1 MAPILNT
8 VDASKLLGTSR
19 TYPLGA
25 TPTFST
31 HLALDKYQMQQLA
44 KNQRKQA
51 RNFALKKAGN
61 AYLGGVIGT
70 ASTMLG
76 SSLGSKLF
84 GDSKMGDFAGY
95 ALGDAASKIL
105 GSTLKVPSGGNLV
118 DAAISGITSSVF
130 NQNTAGGRAASSI
143 VNGIVPKVTENITKG
158 VKLTSGFNFGSIA
171 GIGLGAAQA
180 AMKPKTEYSGEKGG
194 ITSTLDMLDSAGT
207 AAVSAI
213 PGVGQIIGLAK
224 MGLDTGFKALN
235 NAGYGTSGM
244 CVCRGTKVFKANG
257 ELINIEDLKQEDGII
272 GWDENSKQIVP
283 QKIQNF
289 IEPKEKECLE
299 IILKNG
305 YSIKCSID
313 HPVLSDD
320 RPKAKNKKINKK
332 RIAIR
337 SWKFRRAD
345 ELKVGDFVGLANNI
359 DYWGER
365 DIPNAYVVG
374 LLIGDGSY
382 GKWQSCRLIS
392 ADPDTWKYL
401 EDKKIGVLCHCDD
414 KRPEKYSK
422 EIRTYR
428 IIGGMDLLHQLG
440 IAYQTGKNKTLP
452 KNIGEFSKQS
462 VCDLLAGLFD
472 TDGSIYVNE
481 KKNGY
486 SIVLYQSNMN
496 LLEEVRIQLHK
507 LGIFSTIGTRKAA
520 KYKIKNRFINSKESY
535 RLTIRDISSIIKFY
549 NLIHLNIS
557 YKRTDLEMI
566 YNMLKNK
573 NSQEHNDISGAKQC
587 KIIAIKK
594 IGKQIVYNLQ
604 AEYNHTYLA
613 NCIITHNTTTDALLG
628 SNIVGEALLPLS
640 MINGKFGKTT
650 TTLNPRT
657 FQENQDLA
665 KVESSYSNTVKQGID
680 AWNKQGKKYGL
691 LSHGAYRKANRLVN
705 MYGIANEALLDM
717 VNENKIDE
725 ARIQANGLGNI
736 QYNQDLQGG
745 LNPRTLVAKEGAKL
759 EPQEL
764 EIESVV
770 PEMEIKSI
778 TPEIEIESVV
788 PKFQEGAKLEPQELE
803 VVVVYPSEDDMK
815 RIIEKRWPAIKNTSE
830 YHIYR
835 DPEYTSEKTGKGS
848 IEYIRQPEI
857 KYENGFILKNPN
869 ETPTI
874 VFNPDTNTIDDIQL
888 DAIHHFRY
896 ADPKYQQV
904 LKPFEDYLLQNKKG
918 DVFWNSELGD
928 IFRNAKQKDSS
939 FSDFI
944 DKNINEEY
952 IAQGIDGV
960 IRDLLAP
967 DKLRKKSENDS
978 DKFKYQPKEDA
989 DKQWLFDD
997 TSRQLFQNIKDYLE
1011 TGELKPQ
1018 QFKNGGELNIIPE
1031 GALHKNL
1038 HHMENDENITKK
1050 GIPVVSEDEN
1060 GKIVQNAEVERS
1072 EIVLRLSLTQKLEKM
1087 LKKYNSD
1094 ISQKEKDDVATKA
1107 GQILV
1112 DELLNKTIDNTNELL

>member
-1 MAPILNT
+1 MGTTDINSYNPKTGQFGGLFSPYAVSTPIAYSGTYTPKFTITPNNLVVGKQTPTPNIGSPT
-8 VDASKLLGTSR
+8 FNQNFQKQLQKTTKKYYNKLLW
-19 TYPLGA
+19 
-25 TPTFST
+25 
-31 HLALDKYQMQQLA
+31 
-44 KNQRKQA
+44 KN
-51 RNFALKKAGN
+51 AGN
-61 AYLGGVIGT
+61 AYLGGAMNA

-84 GDSKMGDFAGY
+84 GDSKMGDFAGQ
-95 ALGDAASKIL
+95 ALGTAASKIL
-105 GSTLKVPSGGNLV
+105 GSTLKVPSGGSLADV
-118 DAAISGITSSVF
+118 AISGVTSSVF

-143 VNGIVPKVTENITKG
+143 VNGIVPKVAENITKG
-158 VKLTSGFNFGSIA
+158 VKLTSGFNFGNIA

-180 AMKPKTEYSGEKGG
+180 AMKPKSEYSGEKGG

-213 PGVGQIIGLAK
+213 PGVGQVIGLAK

-244 CVCRGTKVFKANG
+244 
-257 ELINIEDLKQEDGII
+257 
-272 GWDENSKQIVP
+272 
-283 QKIQNF
+283 
-289 IEPKEKECLE
+289 
-299 IILKNG
+299 
-305 YSIKCSID
+305 
-313 HPVLSDD
+313 
-320 RPKAKNKKINKK
+320 
-332 RIAIR
+332 
-337 SWKFRRAD
+337 
-345 ELKVGDFVGLANNI
+345 
-359 DYWGER
+359 
-365 DIPNAYVVG
+365 
-374 LLIGDGSY
+374 
-382 GKWQSCRLIS
+382 
-392 ADPDTWKYL
+392 
-401 EDKKIGVLCHCDD
+401 
-414 KRPEKYSK
+414 
-422 EIRTYR
+422 
-428 IIGGMDLLHQLG
+428 
-440 IAYQTGKNKTLP
+440 
-452 KNIGEFSKQS
+452 
-462 VCDLLAGLFD
+462 
-472 TDGSIYVNE
+472 
-481 KKNGY
+481 
-486 SIVLYQSNMN
+486 
-496 LLEEVRIQLHK
+496 
-507 LGIFSTIGTRKAA
+507 TI
-520 KYKIKNRFINSKESY
+520 
-535 RLTIRDISSIIKFY
+535 
-549 NLIHLNIS
+549 
-557 YKRTDLEMI
+557 
-566 YNMLKNK
+566 
-573 NSQEHNDISGAKQC
+573 
-587 KIIAIKK
+587 
-594 IGKQIVYNLQ
+594 
-604 AEYNHTYLA
+604 
-613 NCIITHNTTTDALLG
+613 TDALLG

-759 EPQEL
+759 KPQEL
-764 EIESVV
+764 EIETVV

-778 TPEIEIESVV
+778 APEIEIESIV

-803 VVVVYPSEDDMK
+803 VVVIYPSEDDMK
-815 RIIEKRWPAIKNTSE
+815 KIIEKRWPAIKNTSE

-835 DPEYTSEKTGKGS
+835 DPEYTREKTGVGS

-928 IFRNAKQKDSS
+928 KFRDAKQKDSS

-944 DKNINEEY
+944 NKNINEDY

-967 DKLRKKSENDS
+967 DKLRRKSEYDS

-1038 HHMENDENITKK
+1038 HHMANDENITKK

>member
-8 VDASKLLGTSR
+8 VDASKLFGTSR
-19 TYPLGA
+19 TYQLGA
-25 TPTFST
+25 TPSFST

-51 RNFALKKAGN
+51 MKFTIKKAGN

-70 ASTMLG
+70 ASTMFG
-76 SSLGSKLF
+76 SSLGNKLF
-84 GDSKMGDFAGY
+84 GDSKIGNIAGQ
-95 ALGDAASKIL
+95 ALGAAASKIL
-105 GSTLKVPSGGNLV
+105 GNTLKAPSGGGLADV
-118 DAAISGITSSVF
+118 AVSGVTSSVF
-130 NQNTAGGRAASSI
+130 NQNTSGGRAAASI
-143 VNGIVPKVTENITKG
+143 VNGVGSQVAQNITNGAKAF
-158 VKLTSGFNFGSIA
+158 SGFNAGSVA

-180 AMKPKTEYSGEKGG
+180 AMKPKSEYSGEKGR
-194 ITSTLDMLDSAGT
+194 ITSTLDMLDSVGT
-207 AAVSAI
+207 AALSAI
-213 PGVGQIIGLAK
+213 PGVGQVLGLAK

-244 CVCRGTKVFKANG
+244 
-257 ELINIEDLKQEDGII
+257 
-272 GWDENSKQIVP
+272 
-283 QKIQNF
+283 
-289 IEPKEKECLE
+289 
-299 IILKNG
+299 
-305 YSIKCSID
+305 
-313 HPVLSDD
+313 
-320 RPKAKNKKINKK
+320 
-332 RIAIR
+332 
-337 SWKFRRAD
+337 
-345 ELKVGDFVGLANNI
+345 
-359 DYWGER
+359 
-365 DIPNAYVVG
+365 
-374 LLIGDGSY
+374 
-382 GKWQSCRLIS
+382 
-392 ADPDTWKYL
+392 
-401 EDKKIGVLCHCDD
+401 
-414 KRPEKYSK
+414 
-422 EIRTYR
+422 
-428 IIGGMDLLHQLG
+428 
-440 IAYQTGKNKTLP
+440 
-452 KNIGEFSKQS
+452 
-462 VCDLLAGLFD
+462 
-472 TDGSIYVNE
+472 
-481 KKNGY
+481 
-486 SIVLYQSNMN
+486 
-496 LLEEVRIQLHK
+496 
-507 LGIFSTIGTRKAA
+507 
-520 KYKIKNRFINSKESY
+520 
-535 RLTIRDISSIIKFY
+535 
-549 NLIHLNIS
+549 
-557 YKRTDLEMI
+557 
-566 YNMLKNK
+566 
-573 NSQEHNDISGAKQC
+573 
-587 KIIAIKK
+587 
-594 IGKQIVYNLQ
+594 
-604 AEYNHTYLA
+604 
-613 NCIITHNTTTDALLG
+613 TTTDALLG

-680 AWNKQGKKYGL
+680 AWKKQGKKYGL

-778 TPEIEIESVV
+778 APEIEIESVV
-788 PKFQEGAKLEPQELE
+788 PKFQEGAKLQPHESEII
-803 VVVVYPSEDDMK
+803 VIYPSEDEMK
-815 RIIEKRWPAIKNTSE
+815 GIIEKRWPAIKNTSE

-835 DPEYTSEKTGKGS
+835 DPEYTSEKTGVGS

-857 KYENGFILKNPN
+857 KYKNGFILKNPN
-869 ETPTI
+869 KTPTI

-888 DAIHHFRY
+888 DAIHHFRFT
-896 ADPKYQQV
+896 DPKYQQV
-904 LKPFEDYLLQNKKG
+904 LKPFEDYLLQNKKEE
-918 DVFWNSELGD
+918 VFWNSGLGN
-928 IFRNAKQKDSS
+928 IFRDAKQKDSS

-944 DKNINEEY
+944 DKNINEDY

-967 DKLRKKSENDS
+967 DKLRRKS
-978 DKFKYQPKEDA
+978 KYQSKENA

-1050 GIPVVSEDEN
+1050 GIPVVSKDEN
-1060 GKIVQNAEVERS
+1060 GKTVQNAEIERS
-1072 EIVLRLSLTQKLEKM
+1072 EIVLRLSLTQRLEKM
-1087 LKKYNSD
+1087 LKQYNSD
-1094 ISQKEKDDVATKA
+1094 ISQKEKDDIATKA

>member
-8 VDASKLLGTSR
+8 VDASKLFGTSR
-19 TYPLGA
+19 IYPLGA
-25 TPTFST
+25 TPAFST

-51 RNFALKKAGN
+51 MKFAIKKSGN

-70 ASTMLG
+70 ASTMFG
-76 SSLGSKLF
+76 SSLGNKLF
-84 GDSKMGDFAGY
+84 GDSKIGNIAGQ
-95 ALGDAASKIL
+95 ALGAAASKIL
-105 GSTLKVPSGGNLV
+105 GNTLKAPSGGGLA
-118 DAAISGITSSVF
+118 DAAISGVTSSIF
-130 NQNTAGGRAASSI
+130 NQNTSGGRAAASI
-143 VNGIVPKVTENITKG
+143 VNGVGSQVAQNITNGAKAF
-158 VKLTSGFNFGSIA
+158 SGFNAGNIA

-180 AMKPKTEYSGEKGG
+180 SMKPKSEYSGEKGR
-194 ITSTLDMLDSAGT
+194 ITSTLDILDSAGT

-213 PGVGQIIGLAK
+213 PGVGQILGLAK

-244 CVCRGTKVFKANG
+244 
-257 ELINIEDLKQEDGII
+257 
-272 GWDENSKQIVP
+272 
-283 QKIQNF
+283 
-289 IEPKEKECLE
+289 
-299 IILKNG
+299 
-305 YSIKCSID
+305 
-313 HPVLSDD
+313 
-320 RPKAKNKKINKK
+320 
-332 RIAIR
+332 
-337 SWKFRRAD
+337 
-345 ELKVGDFVGLANNI
+345 
-359 DYWGER
+359 
-365 DIPNAYVVG
+365 
-374 LLIGDGSY
+374 
-382 GKWQSCRLIS
+382 
-392 ADPDTWKYL
+392 
-401 EDKKIGVLCHCDD
+401 
-414 KRPEKYSK
+414 
-422 EIRTYR
+422 
-428 IIGGMDLLHQLG
+428 
-440 IAYQTGKNKTLP
+440 
-452 KNIGEFSKQS
+452 
-462 VCDLLAGLFD
+462 
-472 TDGSIYVNE
+472 
-481 KKNGY
+481 
-486 SIVLYQSNMN
+486 
-496 LLEEVRIQLHK
+496 
-507 LGIFSTIGTRKAA
+507 
-520 KYKIKNRFINSKESY
+520 
-535 RLTIRDISSIIKFY
+535 
-549 NLIHLNIS
+549 
-557 YKRTDLEMI
+557 
-566 YNMLKNK
+566 
-573 NSQEHNDISGAKQC
+573 
-587 KIIAIKK
+587 
-594 IGKQIVYNLQ
+594 
-604 AEYNHTYLA
+604 
-613 NCIITHNTTTDALLG
+613 TTTDALLG

-680 AWNKQGKKYGL
+680 AWKKQGKKYGS
-691 LSHGAYRKANRLVN
+691 LSHGAYKKANRLVN

-770 PEMEIKSI
+770 PEIEIKSI
-778 TPEIEIESVV
+778 APETEIEAVV
-788 PKFQEGAKLEPQELE
+788 PKFQKGAKLQPQESE
-803 VVVVYPSEDDMK
+803 IIVIYPSEDEMK
-815 RIIEKRWPAIKNTSE
+815 GIIEKRWPAIKNTSE

-869 ETPTI
+869 KTPTI

-888 DAIHHFRY
+888 DVIHHFRY

-918 DVFWNSELGD
+918 DIFWNSELGK
-928 IFRNAKQKDSS
+928 IFRDAKQKDSS

-944 DKNINEEY
+944 DKNINEDY

-967 DKLRKKSENDS
+967 DKLRRKS
-978 DKFKYQPKEDA
+978 KYQSKENA
-989 DKQWLFDD
+989 NKQWLFDD

-1011 TGELKPQ
+1011 TGELKLQ

-1060 GKIVQNAEVERS
+1060 GKTVQNAEIERS
-1072 EIVLRLSLTQKLEKM
+1072 EIVLRLSLTQRLEKM

>member
-51 RNFALKKAGN
+51 MKFSIKKAGN

-70 ASTMLG
+70 ASTMFG
-76 SSLGSKLF
+76 SSLGNKLF
-84 GDSKMGDFAGY
+84 GDSKIGDFAGQT
-95 ALGDAASKIL
+95 LGTAASKIL
-105 GSTLKVPSGGNLV
+105 GNTLKAPSGGGLADV
-118 DAAISGITSSVF
+118 AISGVTSSVF
-130 NQNTAGGRAASSI
+130 NQNTAGGRATSSI
-143 VNGIVPKVTENITKG
+143 VNGIVPKMVENITKR
-158 VKLTSGFNFGSIA
+158 VKLTSGFNVGNIA

-180 AMKPKTEYSGEKGG
+180 AMKPKSEYSGEKGR
-194 ITSTLDMLDSAGT
+194 ITSILDILDSAGT

-213 PGVGQIIGLAK
+213 PGVGQILGLAK

-244 CVCRGTKVFKANG
+244 
-257 ELINIEDLKQEDGII
+257 
-272 GWDENSKQIVP
+272 
-283 QKIQNF
+283 
-289 IEPKEKECLE
+289 
-299 IILKNG
+299 
-305 YSIKCSID
+305 
-313 HPVLSDD
+313 
-320 RPKAKNKKINKK
+320 
-332 RIAIR
+332 
-337 SWKFRRAD
+337 
-345 ELKVGDFVGLANNI
+345 
-359 DYWGER
+359 
-365 DIPNAYVVG
+365 
-374 LLIGDGSY
+374 
-382 GKWQSCRLIS
+382 
-392 ADPDTWKYL
+392 
-401 EDKKIGVLCHCDD
+401 
-414 KRPEKYSK
+414 
-422 EIRTYR
+422 
-428 IIGGMDLLHQLG
+428 
-440 IAYQTGKNKTLP
+440 
-452 KNIGEFSKQS
+452 
-462 VCDLLAGLFD
+462 
-472 TDGSIYVNE
+472 
-481 KKNGY
+481 
-486 SIVLYQSNMN
+486 
-496 LLEEVRIQLHK
+496 
-507 LGIFSTIGTRKAA
+507 
-520 KYKIKNRFINSKESY
+520 
-535 RLTIRDISSIIKFY
+535 
-549 NLIHLNIS
+549 
-557 YKRTDLEMI
+557 
-566 YNMLKNK
+566 
-573 NSQEHNDISGAKQC
+573 
-587 KIIAIKK
+587 
-594 IGKQIVYNLQ
+594 
-604 AEYNHTYLA
+604 
-613 NCIITHNTTTDALLG
+613 TTTDALLG

-665 KVESSYSNTVKQGID
+665 KVESSYSNTVRQGID

-745 LNPRTLVAKEGAKL
+745 LNSRTLVAKEGAKL

-770 PEMEIKSI
+770 PEIEIKSI
-778 TPEIEIESVV
+778 APETEIESIV
-788 PKFQEGAKLEPQELE
+788 PKFQEGAKLQPQESE
-803 VVVVYPSEDDMK
+803 IIIIYPSEDDMK

-874 VFNPDTNTIDDIQL
+874 VFNPDINTIDDIQL

-896 ADPKYQQV
+896 TDPKYQQV

-918 DVFWNSELGD
+918 DVFWNSELGK
-928 IFRNAKQKDSS
+928 IFRDAKQKDYS

-952 IAQGIDGV
+952 IAQGIDGI

-967 DKLRKKSENDS
+967 DKLRKKSEYDS

-997 TSRQLFQNIKDYLE
+997 TSRQLFQSIKDYLE

-1060 GKIVQNAEVERS
+1060 GKTVQNAEIERS
-1072 EIVLRLSLTQKLEKM
+1072 EIVLRLSLTQRLEKM

>member
-19 TYPLGA
+19 TYQLGA

-51 RNFALKKAGN
+51 MKFAIKKAGN

-70 ASTMLG
+70 ASTMFG
-76 SSLGSKLF
+76 SSLGNKLF
-84 GDSKMGDFAGY
+84 GDSKIGNIAGQ
-95 ALGDAASKIL
+95 ALGTAASKIL
-105 GSTLKVPSGGNLV
+105 GNTLKAPSGGGFADV
-118 DAAISGITSSVF
+118 AISGVTSSVF

-143 VNGIVPKVTENITKG
+143 VNGIVPKIAENITKR
-158 VKLTSGFNFGSIA
+158 VKLTSGFNVGNIA

-180 AMKPKTEYSGEKGG
+180 AMKPKSEYSGEKGR
-194 ITSTLDMLDSAGT
+194 ITSTLDIFDSAGT

-213 PGVGQIIGLAK
+213 PGVGQIFGLAK

-244 CVCRGTKVFKANG
+244 
-257 ELINIEDLKQEDGII
+257 
-272 GWDENSKQIVP
+272 
-283 QKIQNF
+283 
-289 IEPKEKECLE
+289 
-299 IILKNG
+299 
-305 YSIKCSID
+305 
-313 HPVLSDD
+313 
-320 RPKAKNKKINKK
+320 
-332 RIAIR
+332 
-337 SWKFRRAD
+337 
-345 ELKVGDFVGLANNI
+345 
-359 DYWGER
+359 
-365 DIPNAYVVG
+365 
-374 LLIGDGSY
+374 
-382 GKWQSCRLIS
+382 
-392 ADPDTWKYL
+392 
-401 EDKKIGVLCHCDD
+401 
-414 KRPEKYSK
+414 
-422 EIRTYR
+422 
-428 IIGGMDLLHQLG
+428 
-440 IAYQTGKNKTLP
+440 
-452 KNIGEFSKQS
+452 
-462 VCDLLAGLFD
+462 
-472 TDGSIYVNE
+472 
-481 KKNGY
+481 
-486 SIVLYQSNMN
+486 
-496 LLEEVRIQLHK
+496 
-507 LGIFSTIGTRKAA
+507 
-520 KYKIKNRFINSKESY
+520 
-535 RLTIRDISSIIKFY
+535 
-549 NLIHLNIS
+549 
-557 YKRTDLEMI
+557 
-566 YNMLKNK
+566 
-573 NSQEHNDISGAKQC
+573 
-587 KIIAIKK
+587 
-594 IGKQIVYNLQ
+594 
-604 AEYNHTYLA
+604 
-613 NCIITHNTTTDALLG
+613 TTTDALLG

-680 AWNKQGKKYGL
+680 AWKKQGKKYGS
-691 LSHGAYRKANRLVN
+691 LSHGEYKKANRLVN

-770 PEMEIKSI
+770 PEIEIK
-778 TPEIEIESVV
+778 SVV
-788 PKFQEGAKLEPQELE
+788 PKFQEGAKLQPQESE
-803 VVVVYPSEDDMK
+803 IIIIYPSEDEMK
-815 RIIEKRWPAIKNTSE
+815 GIIEKRWPAIKNTSE

-835 DPEYTSEKTGKGS
+835 DPEYTSEKTGAGS

-857 KYENGFILKNPN
+857 KYKNGFILKNPN

-888 DAIHHFRY
+888 DVIHHFRY

-918 DVFWNSELGD
+918 DIFWNSELGK
-928 IFRNAKQKDSS
+928 IFRDAKQKDSS

-944 DKNINEEY
+944 DKNINEDY

-967 DKLRKKSENDS
+967 DKLRRKS
-978 DKFKYQPKEDA
+978 KYQSKENA

-997 TSRQLFQNIKDYLE
+997 TSRQLFKSIKDYLE

-1050 GIPVVSEDEN
+1050 GIPVISEDED
-1060 GKIVQNAEVERS
+1060 GKIVQNAEIERS

>member
-19 TYPLGA
+19 TYQLGA

-51 RNFALKKAGN
+51 MKFAIKKAGN

-70 ASTMLG
+70 ASTMFG
-76 SSLGSKLF
+76 SSLGNKLF
-84 GDSKMGDFAGY
+84 GDSKIGNIAGQ
-95 ALGDAASKIL
+95 ALGTAASKIL
-105 GSTLKVPSGGNLV
+105 GNTLKAPSGGGFADV
-118 DAAISGITSSVF
+118 AISGVTSSVF

-143 VNGIVPKVTENITKG
+143 VNGIVPKIAENITKR
-158 VKLTSGFNFGSIA
+158 VKLTSGFNVGNIA

-180 AMKPKTEYSGEKGG
+180 AMKPKSEYSGEKGR
-194 ITSTLDMLDSAGT
+194 ITSTLDIFDSVGT

-213 PGVGQIIGLAK
+213 PGVGQIFGLAK

-244 CVCRGTKVFKANG
+244 
-257 ELINIEDLKQEDGII
+257 
-272 GWDENSKQIVP
+272 
-283 QKIQNF
+283 
-289 IEPKEKECLE
+289 
-299 IILKNG
+299 
-305 YSIKCSID
+305 
-313 HPVLSDD
+313 
-320 RPKAKNKKINKK
+320 
-332 RIAIR
+332 
-337 SWKFRRAD
+337 
-345 ELKVGDFVGLANNI
+345 
-359 DYWGER
+359 
-365 DIPNAYVVG
+365 
-374 LLIGDGSY
+374 
-382 GKWQSCRLIS
+382 
-392 ADPDTWKYL
+392 
-401 EDKKIGVLCHCDD
+401 
-414 KRPEKYSK
+414 
-422 EIRTYR
+422 
-428 IIGGMDLLHQLG
+428 
-440 IAYQTGKNKTLP
+440 
-452 KNIGEFSKQS
+452 
-462 VCDLLAGLFD
+462 
-472 TDGSIYVNE
+472 
-481 KKNGY
+481 
-486 SIVLYQSNMN
+486 
-496 LLEEVRIQLHK
+496 
-507 LGIFSTIGTRKAA
+507 
-520 KYKIKNRFINSKESY
+520 
-535 RLTIRDISSIIKFY
+535 
-549 NLIHLNIS
+549 
-557 YKRTDLEMI
+557 
-566 YNMLKNK
+566 
-573 NSQEHNDISGAKQC
+573 
-587 KIIAIKK
+587 
-594 IGKQIVYNLQ
+594 
-604 AEYNHTYLA
+604 
-613 NCIITHNTTTDALLG
+613 TTTDALLG

-665 KVESSYSNTVKQGID
+665 KVEPSYSNTARQGID
-680 AWNKQGKKYGL
+680 AWKKQGKKYGS
-691 LSHGAYRKANRLVN
+691 LSHGEYKKANRLVN

-770 PEMEIKSI
+770 PEIEIK
-778 TPEIEIESVV
+778 SVV
-788 PKFQEGAKLEPQELE
+788 PKFQEGAKLQPQESE
-803 VVVVYPSEDDMK
+803 IIIIYPSEDEMK
-815 RIIEKRWPAIKNTSE
+815 GIIEKRWPAIKNTSE

-835 DPEYTSEKTGKGS
+835 DPEYTSEKTGAGS

-857 KYENGFILKNPN
+857 KYKNGFILKNPN

-888 DAIHHFRY
+888 DVIHHFRY

-918 DVFWNSELGD
+918 DIFWNSELGK
-928 IFRNAKQKDSS
+928 IFRDAKQKDSS

-944 DKNINEEY
+944 DKNINEDY

-967 DKLRKKSENDS
+967 DKLRRKS
-978 DKFKYQPKEDA
+978 KYQSKENA

-997 TSRQLFQNIKDYLE
+997 TSRQLFKSIKDYLE

-1050 GIPVVSEDEN
+1050 GIPVISEDED
-1060 GKIVQNAEVERS
+1060 GKIVQNAEIERS

>member
-1 MAPILNT
+1 MTPILNT

-25 TPTFST
+25 TPAFST

-70 ASTMLG
+70 ASTMFG
-76 SSLGSKLF
+76 SSLGNKLF
-84 GDSKMGDFAGY
+84 GDSKMGNFAGQ
-95 ALGDAASKIL
+95 ALGAAASKIL
-105 GSTLKVPSGGNLV
+105 GNTLKAPSGGSLADV
-118 DAAISGITSSVF
+118 AISGLTSSVF

-143 VNGIVPKVTENITKG
+143 VNGIIPKIAENITKG
-158 VKLTSGFNFGSIA
+158 VKLSSGFNVGNIA

-180 AMKPKTEYSGEKGG
+180 AMKPKSEYSGEKGR
-194 ITSTLDMLDSAGT
+194 ITSTLDMFDSAGT

-213 PGVGQIIGLAK
+213 PGVGQIFGLAK

-244 CVCRGTKVFKANG
+244 
-257 ELINIEDLKQEDGII
+257 
-272 GWDENSKQIVP
+272 
-283 QKIQNF
+283 
-289 IEPKEKECLE
+289 
-299 IILKNG
+299 
-305 YSIKCSID
+305 
-313 HPVLSDD
+313 
-320 RPKAKNKKINKK
+320 
-332 RIAIR
+332 
-337 SWKFRRAD
+337 
-345 ELKVGDFVGLANNI
+345 
-359 DYWGER
+359 
-365 DIPNAYVVG
+365 
-374 LLIGDGSY
+374 
-382 GKWQSCRLIS
+382 
-392 ADPDTWKYL
+392 
-401 EDKKIGVLCHCDD
+401 
-414 KRPEKYSK
+414 
-422 EIRTYR
+422 
-428 IIGGMDLLHQLG
+428 
-440 IAYQTGKNKTLP
+440 
-452 KNIGEFSKQS
+452 
-462 VCDLLAGLFD
+462 
-472 TDGSIYVNE
+472 
-481 KKNGY
+481 
-486 SIVLYQSNMN
+486 
-496 LLEEVRIQLHK
+496 
-507 LGIFSTIGTRKAA
+507 
-520 KYKIKNRFINSKESY
+520 
-535 RLTIRDISSIIKFY
+535 
-549 NLIHLNIS
+549 
-557 YKRTDLEMI
+557 
-566 YNMLKNK
+566 
-573 NSQEHNDISGAKQC
+573 
-587 KIIAIKK
+587 
-594 IGKQIVYNLQ
+594 
-604 AEYNHTYLA
+604 
-613 NCIITHNTTTDALLG
+613 TTTDALLG

-691 LSHGAYRKANRLVN
+691 LSHRAYRKANRLVN

-725 ARIQANGLGNI
+725 ARIQANGLSNI

-745 LNPRTLVAKEGAKL
+745 LNPRTLVAKKGAKL

-778 TPEIEIESVV
+778 APETEIESVV
-788 PKFQEGAKLEPQELE
+788 PKFQEGEKLQPQESE
-803 VVVVYPSEDDMK
+803 IIVIYPSEDEMK
-815 RIIEKRWPAIKNTSE
+815 GIIEKRWPAIRNTSE

-835 DPEYTSEKTGKGS
+835 DPEYTSEKTGAGS

-857 KYENGFILKNPN
+857 KYQNGFILKNPN

-904 LKPFEDYLLQNKKG
+904 LKPFEDYLLQNKRE
-918 DVFWNSELGD
+918 DVFWNSELGK
-928 IFRNAKQKDSS
+928 IFRDAKQKDSS
-939 FSDFI
+939 FNDFI

-967 DKLRKKSENDS
+967 DKLRRKS
-978 DKFKYQPKEDA
+978 KYQSKENA
-989 DKQWLFDD
+989 NKQWLFDD

-1050 GIPVVSEDEN
+1050 GIPVVSKDEN
-1060 GKIVQNAEVERS
+1060 GKIVQNAEIERS

-1087 LKKYNSD
+1087 LKQYNSN
-1094 ISQKEKDDVATKA
+1094 ISQKEKDDIATKA

>member
-51 RNFALKKAGN
+51 MKFAIKKAGN

-70 ASTMLG
+70 ASTMFG
-76 SSLGSKLF
+76 SSLGNKLF
-84 GDSKMGDFAGY
+84 GDSKIGNIAGQ
-95 ALGDAASKIL
+95 ALGTAASKIL
-105 GSTLKVPSGGNLV
+105 GNTLKAPSGGGFADV
-118 DAAISGITSSVF
+118 AISGVTSSVF

-143 VNGIVPKVTENITKG
+143 VNGIVPKIAENITKR
-158 VKLTSGFNFGSIA
+158 VKLTSGFNVGNIA

-180 AMKPKTEYSGEKGG
+180 AMKPKSEYSGEKGR
-194 ITSTLDMLDSAGT
+194 ITSTLDIFDSAGT

-213 PGVGQIIGLAK
+213 PGVGQIFGLAK

-244 CVCRGTKVFKANG
+244 
-257 ELINIEDLKQEDGII
+257 
-272 GWDENSKQIVP
+272 
-283 QKIQNF
+283 
-289 IEPKEKECLE
+289 
-299 IILKNG
+299 
-305 YSIKCSID
+305 
-313 HPVLSDD
+313 
-320 RPKAKNKKINKK
+320 
-332 RIAIR
+332 
-337 SWKFRRAD
+337 
-345 ELKVGDFVGLANNI
+345 
-359 DYWGER
+359 
-365 DIPNAYVVG
+365 
-374 LLIGDGSY
+374 
-382 GKWQSCRLIS
+382 
-392 ADPDTWKYL
+392 
-401 EDKKIGVLCHCDD
+401 
-414 KRPEKYSK
+414 
-422 EIRTYR
+422 
-428 IIGGMDLLHQLG
+428 
-440 IAYQTGKNKTLP
+440 
-452 KNIGEFSKQS
+452 
-462 VCDLLAGLFD
+462 
-472 TDGSIYVNE
+472 
-481 KKNGY
+481 
-486 SIVLYQSNMN
+486 
-496 LLEEVRIQLHK
+496 
-507 LGIFSTIGTRKAA
+507 
-520 KYKIKNRFINSKESY
+520 
-535 RLTIRDISSIIKFY
+535 
-549 NLIHLNIS
+549 
-557 YKRTDLEMI
+557 
-566 YNMLKNK
+566 
-573 NSQEHNDISGAKQC
+573 
-587 KIIAIKK
+587 
-594 IGKQIVYNLQ
+594 
-604 AEYNHTYLA
+604 
-613 NCIITHNTTTDALLG
+613 TTTDALLG

-680 AWNKQGKKYGL
+680 AWKKQGKKYGS
-691 LSHGAYRKANRLVN
+691 LSHGEYKKANRLVN

-770 PEMEIKSI
+770 PEIEIK
-778 TPEIEIESVV
+778 SVV
-788 PKFQEGAKLEPQELE
+788 PKFQEGAKLQPQESE
-803 VVVVYPSEDDMK
+803 IIIIYPSEDEMK
-815 RIIEKRWPAIKNTSE
+815 GIIEKRWPAIKNTSE

-835 DPEYTSEKTGKGS
+835 DPEYTSEKTGAGS

-857 KYENGFILKNPN
+857 KYKNGFILKNPN

-888 DAIHHFRY
+888 DVIHHFRY

-918 DVFWNSELGD
+918 DIFWNSELGK
-928 IFRNAKQKDSS
+928 IFRDAKQKDSS

-944 DKNINEEY
+944 DKNINEDY
-952 IAQGIDGV
+952 IAQGIDGI

-967 DKLRKKSENDS
+967 DKLRRKS
-978 DKFKYQPKEDA
+978 KYQSKENA

-997 TSRQLFQNIKDYLE
+997 TSRQLFKSIKDYLE

-1050 GIPVVSEDEN
+1050 GIPVISEDED
-1060 GKIVQNAEVERS
+1060 GKIVQNAEIERS

>member
-8 VDASKLLGTSR
+8 VDASKLFGTSR

-25 TPTFST
+25 TSTFST

-51 RNFALKKAGN
+51 MKFSIKKAGN

-70 ASTMLG
+70 ASTMFR
-76 SSLGSKLF
+76 SSLGNKLF
-84 GDSKMGDFAGY
+84 GDSKIGNIAGQ
-95 ALGDAASKIL
+95 ALGAAASKIL
-105 GSTLKVPSGGNLV
+105 GNTLKAPSGGGLADV
-118 DAAISGITSSVF
+118 AISGVTSSVF
-130 NQNTAGGRAASSI
+130 NQNTSGGRAASSI
-143 VNGIVPKVTENITKG
+143 VNGIVPKIAENITKR
-158 VKLTSGFNFGSIA
+158 VKFTSGFNVGNIA

-180 AMKPKTEYSGEKGG
+180 AMKPKSEYSGEKGR
-194 ITSTLDMLDSAGT
+194 INSTLDMLDSAGT
-207 AAVSAI
+207 AAIFAI
-213 PGVGQIIGLAK
+213 PGVGQIFGLAK

-235 NAGYGTSGM
+235 NAGFG
-244 CVCRGTKVFKANG
+244 
-257 ELINIEDLKQEDGII
+257 
-272 GWDENSKQIVP
+272 
-283 QKIQNF
+283 
-289 IEPKEKECLE
+289 
-299 IILKNG
+299 
-305 YSIKCSID
+305 
-313 HPVLSDD
+313 
-320 RPKAKNKKINKK
+320 
-332 RIAIR
+332 
-337 SWKFRRAD
+337 
-345 ELKVGDFVGLANNI
+345 
-359 DYWGER
+359 
-365 DIPNAYVVG
+365 
-374 LLIGDGSY
+374 
-382 GKWQSCRLIS
+382 
-392 ADPDTWKYL
+392 
-401 EDKKIGVLCHCDD
+401 
-414 KRPEKYSK
+414 
-422 EIRTYR
+422 
-428 IIGGMDLLHQLG
+428 
-440 IAYQTGKNKTLP
+440 
-452 KNIGEFSKQS
+452 
-462 VCDLLAGLFD
+462 
-472 TDGSIYVNE
+472 TDG
-481 KKNGY
+481 
-486 SIVLYQSNMN
+486 M
-496 LLEEVRIQLHK
+496 
-507 LGIFSTIGTRKAA
+507 
-520 KYKIKNRFINSKESY
+520 
-535 RLTIRDISSIIKFY
+535 
-549 NLIHLNIS
+549 
-557 YKRTDLEMI
+557 
-566 YNMLKNK
+566 
-573 NSQEHNDISGAKQC
+573 
-587 KIIAIKK
+587 
-594 IGKQIVYNLQ
+594 
-604 AEYNHTYLA
+604 
-613 NCIITHNTTTDALLG
+613 TTTDALLG

-680 AWNKQGKKYGL
+680 AWKKQGKKYGL

-725 ARIQANGLGNI
+725 TRIQANGLGNI

-759 EPQEL
+759 EQQEL

-778 TPEIEIESVV
+778 APEMEIESVV
-788 PKFQEGAKLEPQELE
+788 QKFQEGAKLQPQESE
-803 VVVVYPSEDDMK
+803 IIIIYPSEDEIK
-815 RIIEKRWPAIKNTSE
+815 GIIEKRWPAIKNTSE

-835 DPEYTSEKTGKGS
+835 DPEYTSEKTGAGS

-857 KYENGFILKNPN
+857 KYKNGFILKNPN

-904 LKPFEDYLLQNKKG
+904 LKPFEDYLLQNKKE
-918 DVFWNSELGD
+918 DVFWNSGLGN
-928 IFRNAKQKDSS
+928 IFRDAKQKDSS

-944 DKNINEEY
+944 DKNINEDY

-967 DKLRKKSENDS
+967 DKLRRKS
-978 DKFKYQPKEDA
+978 KYQSKENVN
-989 DKQWLFDD
+989 KQWLFDD

-1050 GIPVVSEDEN
+1050 GIPVVSKDEN
-1060 GKIVQNAEVERS
+1060 GKTVQNAEIERS

>member
-19 TYPLGA
+19 TYLLGTA
-25 TPTFST
+25 PSFST

-51 RNFALKKAGN
+51 MNFALKKAGN
-61 AYLGGVIGT
+61 AYLGGLIGT
-70 ASTMLG
+70 ASTMLEL
-76 SSLGSKLF
+76 SLGSKLF
-84 GDSKMGDFAGY
+84 GDSKMGDFTGQ
-95 ALGDAASKIL
+95 ALGTAASKIL
-105 GSTLKVPSGGNLV
+105 GSTLKVPSGGSLADV
-118 DAAISGITSSVF
+118 AISGVTSSIF
-130 NQNTAGGRAASSI
+130 KQNTAGGRAASSI
-143 VNGIVPKVTENITKG
+143 VNGIVPKVTENIIKG
-158 VKLTSGFNFGSIA
+158 VKLTSGFNVGSIA

-180 AMKPKTEYSGEKGG
+180 AMKPKSEYSGEKGG
-194 ITSTLDMLDSAGT
+194 ITSTLDMLDSGGT

-244 CVCRGTKVFKANG
+244 
-257 ELINIEDLKQEDGII
+257 
-272 GWDENSKQIVP
+272 
-283 QKIQNF
+283 
-289 IEPKEKECLE
+289 
-299 IILKNG
+299 
-305 YSIKCSID
+305 
-313 HPVLSDD
+313 
-320 RPKAKNKKINKK
+320 
-332 RIAIR
+332 
-337 SWKFRRAD
+337 
-345 ELKVGDFVGLANNI
+345 
-359 DYWGER
+359 
-365 DIPNAYVVG
+365 
-374 LLIGDGSY
+374 
-382 GKWQSCRLIS
+382 
-392 ADPDTWKYL
+392 
-401 EDKKIGVLCHCDD
+401 
-414 KRPEKYSK
+414 
-422 EIRTYR
+422 
-428 IIGGMDLLHQLG
+428 
-440 IAYQTGKNKTLP
+440 
-452 KNIGEFSKQS
+452 
-462 VCDLLAGLFD
+462 
-472 TDGSIYVNE
+472 
-481 KKNGY
+481 
-486 SIVLYQSNMN
+486 
-496 LLEEVRIQLHK
+496 
-507 LGIFSTIGTRKAA
+507 
-520 KYKIKNRFINSKESY
+520 
-535 RLTIRDISSIIKFY
+535 
-549 NLIHLNIS
+549 
-557 YKRTDLEMI
+557 
-566 YNMLKNK
+566 
-573 NSQEHNDISGAKQC
+573 
-587 KIIAIKK
+587 
-594 IGKQIVYNLQ
+594 
-604 AEYNHTYLA
+604 
-613 NCIITHNTTTDALLG
+613 TTTDALLG

-650 TTLNPRT
+650 TMLNPRT

-745 LNPRTLVAKEGAKL
+745 INPRTLVAKEGAKL

-778 TPEIEIESVV
+778 APEIEIESVV

-803 VVVVYPSEDDMK
+803 VVVIYPSEDDMK
-815 RIIEKRWPAIKNTSE
+815 RIIEKRWPAIKNTSK
-830 YHIYR
+830 YNIYR

-857 KYENGFILKNPN
+857 KYKNGFILKNPN

-944 DKNINEEY
+944 DKNINENY
-952 IAQGIDGV
+952 IAQGIDVV

-967 DKLRKKSENDS
+967 DKLRRKSENDS

-1011 TGELKPQ
+1011 TGEIKPQ

>member
-8 VDASKLLGTSR
+8 VNASKLLGTSR

-25 TPTFST
+25 TPAFST

-51 RNFALKKAGN
+51 MKFALKKAGN
-61 AYLGGVIGT
+61 TYLGGVIGT
-70 ASTMLG
+70 ASTMFG
-76 SSLGSKLF
+76 SSLGNKLF
-84 GDSKMGDFAGY
+84 GDSKIGNVAGQ
-95 ALGDAASKIL
+95 ALGSAASKIL
-105 GSTLKVPSGGNLV
+105 GNTLKAPSGGGLADV
-118 DAAISGITSSVF
+118 AISGVTSSVF

-143 VNGIVPKVTENITKG
+143 VNGVGSQIAQNITKG
-158 VKLTSGFNFGSIA
+158 AKIFSGFNTGSIA
-171 GIGLGAAQA
+171 GIGIGAAQA
-180 AMKPKTEYSGEKGG
+180 AMKPKLEYSGEKGR

-244 CVCRGTKVFKANG
+244 
-257 ELINIEDLKQEDGII
+257 
-272 GWDENSKQIVP
+272 
-283 QKIQNF
+283 
-289 IEPKEKECLE
+289 
-299 IILKNG
+299 
-305 YSIKCSID
+305 
-313 HPVLSDD
+313 
-320 RPKAKNKKINKK
+320 
-332 RIAIR
+332 
-337 SWKFRRAD
+337 
-345 ELKVGDFVGLANNI
+345 
-359 DYWGER
+359 
-365 DIPNAYVVG
+365 
-374 LLIGDGSY
+374 
-382 GKWQSCRLIS
+382 
-392 ADPDTWKYL
+392 
-401 EDKKIGVLCHCDD
+401 
-414 KRPEKYSK
+414 
-422 EIRTYR
+422 
-428 IIGGMDLLHQLG
+428 
-440 IAYQTGKNKTLP
+440 
-452 KNIGEFSKQS
+452 
-462 VCDLLAGLFD
+462 
-472 TDGSIYVNE
+472 
-481 KKNGY
+481 
-486 SIVLYQSNMN
+486 
-496 LLEEVRIQLHK
+496 
-507 LGIFSTIGTRKAA
+507 
-520 KYKIKNRFINSKESY
+520 
-535 RLTIRDISSIIKFY
+535 
-549 NLIHLNIS
+549 
-557 YKRTDLEMI
+557 
-566 YNMLKNK
+566 
-573 NSQEHNDISGAKQC
+573 
-587 KIIAIKK
+587 
-594 IGKQIVYNLQ
+594 
-604 AEYNHTYLA
+604 
-613 NCIITHNTTTDALLG
+613 TTTDALLG

-680 AWNKQGKKYGL
+680 AWKKQGKKYGL

-764 EIESVV
+764 EIESVD

-778 TPEIEIESVV
+778 APEIEIESIV
-788 PKFQEGAKLEPQELE
+788 PKFQKGAKLQPQESE
-803 VVVVYPSEDDMK
+803 IIIIYPSEDDMK

-835 DPEYTSEKTGKGS
+835 DPEYTSEKTGAGS

-857 KYENGFILKNPN
+857 KYKNGFTLKNPN

-888 DAIHHFRY
+888 DAIHHFRFT
-896 ADPKYQQV
+896 DPKYQQV
-904 LKPFEDYLLQNKKG
+904 LKPFENYLLQNKKG
-918 DVFWNSELGD
+918 DVFWNSELGE
-928 IFRNAKQKDSS
+928 IFRDAKQKDSS
-939 FSDFI
+939 FSNFI

-967 DKLRKKSENDS
+967 DKLRRKS
-978 DKFKYQPKEDA
+978 KYQSKENA
-989 DKQWLFDD
+989 DKQWLFDN

-1050 GIPVVSEDEN
+1050 GIPVISEDGN
-1060 GKIVQNAEVERS
+1060 GKIVQNAEIERS

-1087 LKKYNSD
+1087 LKQYNSD

>member
-25 TPTFST
+25 TSTFST

-61 AYLGGVIGT
+61 AYLGGIIGT

-76 SSLGSKLF
+76 SSLGNKLF
-84 GDSKMGDFAGY
+84 GDSKIGNIAGQ
-95 ALGDAASKIL
+95 ALGTAASKIL
-105 GSTLKVPSGGNLV
+105 GNTLKTPSGGGLADV
-118 DAAISGITSSVF
+118 AVSSVTSSIF
-130 NQNTAGGRAASSI
+130 NQNTSGGRAASSI
-143 VNGIVPKVTENITKG
+143 VNGVGSQMAQNIIKG
-158 VKLTSGFNFGSIA
+158 AKLLSGFNVGNIA

-180 AMKPKTEYSGEKGG
+180 AMKPKSEYNGEKGR
-194 ITSTLDMLDSAGT
+194 ITSTLDMLDSVGT

-213 PGVGQIIGLAK
+213 PGVGQIIGLVK

-244 CVCRGTKVFKANG
+244 
-257 ELINIEDLKQEDGII
+257 
-272 GWDENSKQIVP
+272 
-283 QKIQNF
+283 
-289 IEPKEKECLE
+289 
-299 IILKNG
+299 
-305 YSIKCSID
+305 
-313 HPVLSDD
+313 
-320 RPKAKNKKINKK
+320 
-332 RIAIR
+332 
-337 SWKFRRAD
+337 
-345 ELKVGDFVGLANNI
+345 
-359 DYWGER
+359 
-365 DIPNAYVVG
+365 
-374 LLIGDGSY
+374 
-382 GKWQSCRLIS
+382 
-392 ADPDTWKYL
+392 
-401 EDKKIGVLCHCDD
+401 
-414 KRPEKYSK
+414 
-422 EIRTYR
+422 
-428 IIGGMDLLHQLG
+428 
-440 IAYQTGKNKTLP
+440 
-452 KNIGEFSKQS
+452 
-462 VCDLLAGLFD
+462 
-472 TDGSIYVNE
+472 
-481 KKNGY
+481 
-486 SIVLYQSNMN
+486 
-496 LLEEVRIQLHK
+496 
-507 LGIFSTIGTRKAA
+507 
-520 KYKIKNRFINSKESY
+520 
-535 RLTIRDISSIIKFY
+535 
-549 NLIHLNIS
+549 
-557 YKRTDLEMI
+557 
-566 YNMLKNK
+566 
-573 NSQEHNDISGAKQC
+573 
-587 KIIAIKK
+587 
-594 IGKQIVYNLQ
+594 
-604 AEYNHTYLA
+604 
-613 NCIITHNTTTDALLG
+613 TTTDALLG

-680 AWNKQGKKYGL
+680 AWKKQGKKYGL
-691 LSHGAYRKANRLVN
+691 LSHGAYNKANRLVN

-759 EPQEL
+759 ELQEL

-778 TPEIEIESVV
+778 APETEIESVV
-788 PKFQEGAKLEPQELE
+788 PKFQKGAKFQPQESE
-803 VVVVYPSEDDMK
+803 IIVIYPSEDEMK
-815 RIIEKRWPAIKNTSE
+815 EIIEKRWPAIKNTSE

-835 DPEYTSEKTGKGS
+835 DPEYTSEKTGAGS

-857 KYENGFILKNPN
+857 KYKNGFILKNPN

-888 DAIHHFRY
+888 DTIHHFRFT
-896 ADPKYQQV
+896 DSKYQQI

-918 DVFWNSELGD
+918 DVFWNSELGK
-928 IFRNAKQKDSS
+928 IFRDAKQKDSS

-944 DKNINEEY
+944 DKNINEDY

-967 DKLRKKSENDS
+967 NKLRRKS
-978 DKFKYQPKEDA
+978 KYQSKENA
-989 DKQWLFDD
+989 NKQWLFDD

-1011 TGELKPQ
+1011 TGELKLQ

-1060 GKIVQNAEVERS
+1060 GKIVQNAEIERS

-1087 LKKYNSD
+1087 LKQYNSD

>member
-8 VDASKLLGTSR
+8 VDASKLFGTSR

-25 TPTFST
+25 TPAFST

-51 RNFALKKAGN
+51 MKFALKKAGN

-70 ASTMLG
+70 ASTMFG
-76 SSLGSKLF
+76 SSLGNKLF
-84 GDSKMGDFAGY
+84 GDSKMGDLAGQ
-95 ALGDAASKIL
+95 ALGAAASKIL
-105 GSTLKVPSGGNLV
+105 GNTLKAPSGGGLADV
-118 DAAISGITSSVF
+118 AISGVTSSVF
-130 NQNTAGGRAASSI
+130 NQNTAGGRAVSSI
-143 VNGIVPKVTENITKG
+143 VNSIAPKTVENITKG
-158 VKLTSGFNFGSIA
+158 AKLLSGFNVGNIA
-171 GIGLGAAQA
+171 SIGLGAAQA
-180 AMKPKTEYSGEKGG
+180 AMKPKTEYSGEKGK
-194 ITSTLDMLDSAGT
+194 ITSTLDMVDSGGT

-213 PGVGQIIGLAK
+213 PGIGQIIGLVK

-244 CVCRGTKVFKANG
+244 
-257 ELINIEDLKQEDGII
+257 
-272 GWDENSKQIVP
+272 
-283 QKIQNF
+283 
-289 IEPKEKECLE
+289 
-299 IILKNG
+299 
-305 YSIKCSID
+305 
-313 HPVLSDD
+313 
-320 RPKAKNKKINKK
+320 
-332 RIAIR
+332 
-337 SWKFRRAD
+337 
-345 ELKVGDFVGLANNI
+345 
-359 DYWGER
+359 
-365 DIPNAYVVG
+365 
-374 LLIGDGSY
+374 
-382 GKWQSCRLIS
+382 
-392 ADPDTWKYL
+392 
-401 EDKKIGVLCHCDD
+401 
-414 KRPEKYSK
+414 
-422 EIRTYR
+422 
-428 IIGGMDLLHQLG
+428 
-440 IAYQTGKNKTLP
+440 
-452 KNIGEFSKQS
+452 
-462 VCDLLAGLFD
+462 
-472 TDGSIYVNE
+472 
-481 KKNGY
+481 
-486 SIVLYQSNMN
+486 
-496 LLEEVRIQLHK
+496 
-507 LGIFSTIGTRKAA
+507 
-520 KYKIKNRFINSKESY
+520 
-535 RLTIRDISSIIKFY
+535 
-549 NLIHLNIS
+549 
-557 YKRTDLEMI
+557 
-566 YNMLKNK
+566 
-573 NSQEHNDISGAKQC
+573 
-587 KIIAIKK
+587 
-594 IGKQIVYNLQ
+594 
-604 AEYNHTYLA
+604 
-613 NCIITHNTTTDALLG
+613 TTTDALLG
-628 SNIVGEALLPLS
+628 SNIVGEVLLPLS

-680 AWNKQGKKYGL
+680 AWKKQGKKYGL
-691 LSHGAYRKANRLVN
+691 LSHGAYSKANRLIN

-725 ARIQANGLGNI
+725 ARIQTNGLSNI
-736 QYNQDLQGG
+736 QYNQDLQDG

-778 TPEIEIESVV
+778 APETEIESIV
-788 PKFQEGAKLEPQELE
+788 PKFQEGAKLQPQESE
-803 VVVVYPSEDDMK
+803 IIIIYPSENEMK
-815 RIIEKRWPAIKNTSE
+815 GIIEKRWPAIKNTSE

-857 KYENGFILKNPN
+857 KYKNGFILKNPN

-874 VFNPDTNTIDDIQL
+874 VFNPDTNIIDDIQL
-888 DAIHHFRY
+888 DTIHHFRY

-928 IFRNAKQKDSS
+928 IFRDTKQKDSS

-944 DKNINEEY
+944 DKNINEDY

-967 DKLRKKSENDS
+967 DKLRRKS
-978 DKFKYQPKEDA
+978 KYQSKENA

-1060 GKIVQNAEVERS
+1060 GKTVQNAEIERS

-1087 LKKYNSD
+1087 LKQYNSD

>member
-19 TYPLGA
+19 TYQLGA

-31 HLALDKYQMQQLA
+31 HLALDKYQIQQLA

-51 RNFALKKAGN
+51 MKFAIKKAGN

-70 ASTMLG
+70 ASTMFG
-76 SSLGSKLF
+76 SSLGNKLF
-84 GDSKMGDFAGY
+84 GDSKIGNIAGQ
-95 ALGDAASKIL
+95 ALGTAASKIL
-105 GSTLKVPSGGNLV
+105 GNTLKAPSGGGFADV
-118 DAAISGITSSVF
+118 AISDVTSSVF

-143 VNGIVPKVTENITKG
+143 VNGIVPKIAENITKR
-158 VKLTSGFNFGSIA
+158 VKLTSGFNVGNIA

-180 AMKPKTEYSGEKGG
+180 AMKPKSEYSGEKGR
-194 ITSTLDMLDSAGT
+194 ITSTLDIFDSVGT

-213 PGVGQIIGLAK
+213 PGVGQIFGLAK

-244 CVCRGTKVFKANG
+244 
-257 ELINIEDLKQEDGII
+257 
-272 GWDENSKQIVP
+272 
-283 QKIQNF
+283 
-289 IEPKEKECLE
+289 
-299 IILKNG
+299 
-305 YSIKCSID
+305 
-313 HPVLSDD
+313 
-320 RPKAKNKKINKK
+320 
-332 RIAIR
+332 
-337 SWKFRRAD
+337 
-345 ELKVGDFVGLANNI
+345 
-359 DYWGER
+359 
-365 DIPNAYVVG
+365 
-374 LLIGDGSY
+374 
-382 GKWQSCRLIS
+382 
-392 ADPDTWKYL
+392 
-401 EDKKIGVLCHCDD
+401 
-414 KRPEKYSK
+414 
-422 EIRTYR
+422 
-428 IIGGMDLLHQLG
+428 
-440 IAYQTGKNKTLP
+440 
-452 KNIGEFSKQS
+452 
-462 VCDLLAGLFD
+462 
-472 TDGSIYVNE
+472 
-481 KKNGY
+481 
-486 SIVLYQSNMN
+486 
-496 LLEEVRIQLHK
+496 
-507 LGIFSTIGTRKAA
+507 
-520 KYKIKNRFINSKESY
+520 
-535 RLTIRDISSIIKFY
+535 
-549 NLIHLNIS
+549 
-557 YKRTDLEMI
+557 
-566 YNMLKNK
+566 
-573 NSQEHNDISGAKQC
+573 
-587 KIIAIKK
+587 
-594 IGKQIVYNLQ
+594 
-604 AEYNHTYLA
+604 
-613 NCIITHNTTTDALLG
+613 TTTDALLG

-665 KVESSYSNTVKQGID
+665 KVEPSYSNTARQGID
-680 AWNKQGKKYGL
+680 AWKKQGKKYGS
-691 LSHGAYRKANRLVN
+691 LSHGEYKKANRLVN

-770 PEMEIKSI
+770 PEIEIK
-778 TPEIEIESVV
+778 SVV
-788 PKFQEGAKLEPQELE
+788 PKFQEGAKLQPQESE
-803 VVVVYPSEDDMK
+803 IIIIYPSEDEMK
-815 RIIEKRWPAIKNTSE
+815 GIIEKRWPAIKNTSE

-835 DPEYTSEKTGKGS
+835 DPEYTSEKTGAGS

-857 KYENGFILKNPN
+857 KYKNGFILKNPN

-888 DAIHHFRY
+888 DVIHHFRY

-918 DVFWNSELGD
+918 DIFWNSELGK
-928 IFRNAKQKDSS
+928 IFRDAKQKDSS

-944 DKNINEEY
+944 DKNINEDY

-967 DKLRKKSENDS
+967 DKLRRKS
-978 DKFKYQPKEDA
+978 KYQSKENA

-997 TSRQLFQNIKDYLE
+997 TSRQLFKSIKDYLE

-1050 GIPVVSEDEN
+1050 GIPVISEDED
-1060 GKIVQNAEVERS
+1060 GKIVQNAEIERS

>member
-19 TYPLGA
+19 TYQLGA

-51 RNFALKKAGN
+51 MKFAIKKAGN

-70 ASTMLG
+70 ASTMFG
-76 SSLGSKLF
+76 SSLGNKLF
-84 GDSKMGDFAGY
+84 GDSKIGNIAGQ
-95 ALGDAASKIL
+95 ALGTAASKIL
-105 GSTLKVPSGGNLV
+105 GNTLKAPSGGGFADV
-118 DAAISGITSSVF
+118 AISGVTSSVF

-143 VNGIVPKVTENITKG
+143 VNGIVPKIAENITKR
-158 VKLTSGFNFGSIA
+158 VKLASGFNVGNIA

-180 AMKPKTEYSGEKGG
+180 AMKPKSEYSGEKGR
-194 ITSTLDMLDSAGT
+194 ITSTLDIFDSVGT

-213 PGVGQIIGLAK
+213 PGVGQIFGLAK

-244 CVCRGTKVFKANG
+244 T
-257 ELINIEDLKQEDGII
+257 
-272 GWDENSKQIVP
+272 
-283 QKIQNF
+283 
-289 IEPKEKECLE
+289 
-299 IILKNG
+299 
-305 YSIKCSID
+305 
-313 HPVLSDD
+313 
-320 RPKAKNKKINKK
+320 
-332 RIAIR
+332 
-337 SWKFRRAD
+337 
-345 ELKVGDFVGLANNI
+345 
-359 DYWGER
+359 
-365 DIPNAYVVG
+365 
-374 LLIGDGSY
+374 
-382 GKWQSCRLIS
+382 
-392 ADPDTWKYL
+392 
-401 EDKKIGVLCHCDD
+401 
-414 KRPEKYSK
+414 
-422 EIRTYR
+422 
-428 IIGGMDLLHQLG
+428 
-440 IAYQTGKNKTLP
+440 
-452 KNIGEFSKQS
+452 
-462 VCDLLAGLFD
+462 
-472 TDGSIYVNE
+472 
-481 KKNGY
+481 
-486 SIVLYQSNMN
+486 
-496 LLEEVRIQLHK
+496 
-507 LGIFSTIGTRKAA
+507 TI
-520 KYKIKNRFINSKESY
+520 
-535 RLTIRDISSIIKFY
+535 
-549 NLIHLNIS
+549 
-557 YKRTDLEMI
+557 
-566 YNMLKNK
+566 
-573 NSQEHNDISGAKQC
+573 
-587 KIIAIKK
+587 
-594 IGKQIVYNLQ
+594 
-604 AEYNHTYLA
+604 
-613 NCIITHNTTTDALLG
+613 DALLG

-680 AWNKQGKKYGL
+680 AWKKQGKKYGS
-691 LSHGAYRKANRLVN
+691 LSHGAYKKANRLVN

-770 PEMEIKSI
+770 PEIEIK
-778 TPEIEIESVV
+778 SVV
-788 PKFQEGAKLEPQELE
+788 PKFQEGAKLQPQESE
-803 VVVVYPSEDDMK
+803 IIIIYPSEDEMK
-815 RIIEKRWPAIKNTSE
+815 GIIEKRWPAIKNTSE

-835 DPEYTSEKTGKGS
+835 DPEYTSEKTGAGS

-857 KYENGFILKNPN
+857 KYKNGFILKNPN

-888 DAIHHFRY
+888 DVIHHFRY

-918 DVFWNSELGD
+918 DIFWNSELGK
-928 IFRNAKQKDSS
+928 IFRDAKQKDSS

-944 DKNINEEY
+944 DKNINEDY

-967 DKLRKKSENDS
+967 DKLRRKS
-978 DKFKYQPKEDA
+978 KYQSKENA

-997 TSRQLFQNIKDYLE
+997 TSRQLFKSIKDYLE

-1050 GIPVVSEDEN
+1050 GIPVISEDED
-1060 GKIVQNAEVERS
+1060 GKIVQNAEIERS

>member
-25 TPTFST
+25 TSTFST

-44 KNQRKQA
+44 KNQKKQA
-51 RNFALKKAGN
+51 MNFALKKAGN

-76 SSLGSKLF
+76 STLGNKLF
-84 GDSKMGDFAGY
+84 GDSKMGNLAGQV
-95 ALGDAASKIL
+95 LGTAASKIL
-105 GSTLKVPSGGNLV
+105 GSTLKAPSGGGV
-118 DAAISGITSSVF
+118 GDAIVSGITSNIF
-130 NQNTAGGRAASSI
+130 NNNTAGGRAASSI
-143 VNGIVPKVTENITKG
+143 VNGVGSQVAQNITKG
-158 VKLTSGFNFGSIA
+158 AKIFSGFNFTSGA
-171 GIGLGAAQA
+171 GIGLGALQA
-180 AMKPKTEYSGEKGG
+180 AMKNKSEYGGEKGK
-194 ITSTLDMLDSAGT
+194 ITSTLDMLDSVGT
-207 AAVSAI
+207 AAISAI

-224 MGLDTGFKALN
+224 MALDTGFKALN

-244 CVCRGTKVFKANG
+244 
-257 ELINIEDLKQEDGII
+257 
-272 GWDENSKQIVP
+272 
-283 QKIQNF
+283 
-289 IEPKEKECLE
+289 
-299 IILKNG
+299 
-305 YSIKCSID
+305 
-313 HPVLSDD
+313 
-320 RPKAKNKKINKK
+320 
-332 RIAIR
+332 
-337 SWKFRRAD
+337 
-345 ELKVGDFVGLANNI
+345 
-359 DYWGER
+359 
-365 DIPNAYVVG
+365 
-374 LLIGDGSY
+374 
-382 GKWQSCRLIS
+382 
-392 ADPDTWKYL
+392 
-401 EDKKIGVLCHCDD
+401 
-414 KRPEKYSK
+414 
-422 EIRTYR
+422 
-428 IIGGMDLLHQLG
+428 
-440 IAYQTGKNKTLP
+440 
-452 KNIGEFSKQS
+452 
-462 VCDLLAGLFD
+462 
-472 TDGSIYVNE
+472 
-481 KKNGY
+481 
-486 SIVLYQSNMN
+486 
-496 LLEEVRIQLHK
+496 
-507 LGIFSTIGTRKAA
+507 
-520 KYKIKNRFINSKESY
+520 
-535 RLTIRDISSIIKFY
+535 
-549 NLIHLNIS
+549 
-557 YKRTDLEMI
+557 
-566 YNMLKNK
+566 
-573 NSQEHNDISGAKQC
+573 
-587 KIIAIKK
+587 
-594 IGKQIVYNLQ
+594 
-604 AEYNHTYLA
+604 
-613 NCIITHNTTTDALLG
+613 TTTDALLG
-628 SNIVGEALLPLS
+628 SNLVGEALLPLS

-680 AWNKQGKKYGL
+680 AWNKQGKKYGM

-705 MYGIANEALLDM
+705 MYGMANEALLDM

-759 EPQEL
+759 EPQEF
-764 EIESVV
+764 EVESIV
-770 PEMEIKSI
+770 PEIEIKSI
-778 TPEIEIESVV
+778 APEIEIESII
-788 PKFQEGAKLEPQELE
+788 PKFQEGAKLEPQESE
-803 VVVVYPSEDDMK
+803 IVVIYPSEDDMK
-815 RIIEKRWPAIKNTSE
+815 GIIEKRWPAIKNTSE

-835 DPEYTSEKTGKGS
+835 DPEFTREKTGSGS

-857 KYENGFILKNPN
+857 KYKNGFVLKNPN

-874 VFNPDTNTIDDIQL
+874 IFNPDTNTIDDIQL
-888 DAIHHFRY
+888 DAIHHFRFT
-896 ADPKYQQV
+896 DPKYQQV

-918 DVFWNSELGD
+918 DIFWNSELGKM
-928 IFRNAKQKDSS
+928 FRDQKQTDSS
-939 FSDFI
+939 FNDFI
-944 DKNINEEY
+944 DKNINEDY
-952 IAQGIDGV
+952 VIQGIDGV

-978 DKFKYQPKEDA
+978 DKYKYQPRDNA
-989 DKQWLFDD
+989 NKQWLFDD
-997 TSRQLFQNIKDYLE
+997 TSKQLFQNIKDYLE

>member
-19 TYPLGA
+19 TYQLGA

-51 RNFALKKAGN
+51 MKFAIKKAGN

-70 ASTMLG
+70 ASTMFG
-76 SSLGSKLF
+76 SSLGNKLF
-84 GDSKMGDFAGY
+84 GDSKIGNIAGQ
-95 ALGDAASKIL
+95 ALGTAASKIL
-105 GSTLKVPSGGNLV
+105 GNTLKAPSGDGFADV
-118 DAAISGITSSVF
+118 AISGVTSSVF

-143 VNGIVPKVTENITKG
+143 VNGIVPKIAENITKR
-158 VKLTSGFNFGSIA
+158 VKLTSGFNVGNIA

-180 AMKPKTEYSGEKGG
+180 AMKPKSEYGGEKGR
-194 ITSTLDMLDSAGT
+194 ITSTLDIFDSVGT

-213 PGVGQIIGLAK
+213 PGVGQIFGLAK

-244 CVCRGTKVFKANG
+244 T
-257 ELINIEDLKQEDGII
+257 
-272 GWDENSKQIVP
+272 
-283 QKIQNF
+283 
-289 IEPKEKECLE
+289 
-299 IILKNG
+299 
-305 YSIKCSID
+305 
-313 HPVLSDD
+313 
-320 RPKAKNKKINKK
+320 
-332 RIAIR
+332 
-337 SWKFRRAD
+337 
-345 ELKVGDFVGLANNI
+345 
-359 DYWGER
+359 
-365 DIPNAYVVG
+365 
-374 LLIGDGSY
+374 
-382 GKWQSCRLIS
+382 
-392 ADPDTWKYL
+392 
-401 EDKKIGVLCHCDD
+401 
-414 KRPEKYSK
+414 
-422 EIRTYR
+422 
-428 IIGGMDLLHQLG
+428 
-440 IAYQTGKNKTLP
+440 
-452 KNIGEFSKQS
+452 
-462 VCDLLAGLFD
+462 
-472 TDGSIYVNE
+472 
-481 KKNGY
+481 
-486 SIVLYQSNMN
+486 
-496 LLEEVRIQLHK
+496 
-507 LGIFSTIGTRKAA
+507 TI
-520 KYKIKNRFINSKESY
+520 
-535 RLTIRDISSIIKFY
+535 
-549 NLIHLNIS
+549 
-557 YKRTDLEMI
+557 
-566 YNMLKNK
+566 
-573 NSQEHNDISGAKQC
+573 
-587 KIIAIKK
+587 
-594 IGKQIVYNLQ
+594 
-604 AEYNHTYLA
+604 
-613 NCIITHNTTTDALLG
+613 DALLG

-680 AWNKQGKKYGL
+680 AWKKQGKKYGS
-691 LSHGAYRKANRLVN
+691 LSHGAYKKANRLVN

-770 PEMEIKSI
+770 PEIEIK
-778 TPEIEIESVV
+778 SVV
-788 PKFQEGAKLEPQELE
+788 PKFQEGAKLQPQESE
-803 VVVVYPSEDDMK
+803 IIIIYPSEDEMK
-815 RIIEKRWPAIKNTSE
+815 GIIEKRWPAIKNTSE

-835 DPEYTSEKTGKGS
+835 DPEYTSEKTGAGS

-857 KYENGFILKNPN
+857 KYKNGFILKNPN

-888 DAIHHFRY
+888 DVIHHFRY

-918 DVFWNSELGD
+918 DIFWNSELGK
-928 IFRNAKQKDSS
+928 IFRDAKQKDSS

-944 DKNINEEY
+944 DKNINEDY

-967 DKLRKKSENDS
+967 DKLRRKS
-978 DKFKYQPKEDA
+978 KYQSKENA

-997 TSRQLFQNIKDYLE
+997 TSRQLFKSIKDYLE

-1050 GIPVVSEDEN
+1050 GIPVISEDED
-1060 GKIVQNAEVERS
+1060 GKIVQNAEIERS

>member
-51 RNFALKKAGN
+51 MKFAIKKAGN

-70 ASTMLG
+70 ASTMFG
-76 SSLGSKLF
+76 SSLGNKLF
-84 GDSKMGDFAGY
+84 GDSKIGNIAGQ
-95 ALGDAASKIL
+95 ALGTAASKIL
-105 GSTLKVPSGGNLV
+105 GNTLKAPSGGGFADV
-118 DAAISGITSSVF
+118 AISGVTSSVF

-143 VNGIVPKVTENITKG
+143 VNGIVPKIAENITKR
-158 VKLTSGFNFGSIA
+158 VKLTSGFNVGNIA

-180 AMKPKTEYSGEKGG
+180 AMKPKSEYSGEKGR
-194 ITSTLDMLDSAGT
+194 ITSTLDIFDSAGT
-207 AAVSAI
+207 AVVSAI
-213 PGVGQIIGLAK
+213 PGVGQIFGLAK

-244 CVCRGTKVFKANG
+244 T
-257 ELINIEDLKQEDGII
+257 
-272 GWDENSKQIVP
+272 
-283 QKIQNF
+283 
-289 IEPKEKECLE
+289 
-299 IILKNG
+299 
-305 YSIKCSID
+305 
-313 HPVLSDD
+313 
-320 RPKAKNKKINKK
+320 
-332 RIAIR
+332 
-337 SWKFRRAD
+337 
-345 ELKVGDFVGLANNI
+345 
-359 DYWGER
+359 
-365 DIPNAYVVG
+365 
-374 LLIGDGSY
+374 
-382 GKWQSCRLIS
+382 
-392 ADPDTWKYL
+392 
-401 EDKKIGVLCHCDD
+401 
-414 KRPEKYSK
+414 
-422 EIRTYR
+422 
-428 IIGGMDLLHQLG
+428 
-440 IAYQTGKNKTLP
+440 
-452 KNIGEFSKQS
+452 
-462 VCDLLAGLFD
+462 
-472 TDGSIYVNE
+472 
-481 KKNGY
+481 
-486 SIVLYQSNMN
+486 
-496 LLEEVRIQLHK
+496 
-507 LGIFSTIGTRKAA
+507 TI
-520 KYKIKNRFINSKESY
+520 
-535 RLTIRDISSIIKFY
+535 
-549 NLIHLNIS
+549 
-557 YKRTDLEMI
+557 
-566 YNMLKNK
+566 
-573 NSQEHNDISGAKQC
+573 
-587 KIIAIKK
+587 
-594 IGKQIVYNLQ
+594 
-604 AEYNHTYLA
+604 
-613 NCIITHNTTTDALLG
+613 DALLG

-665 KVESSYSNTVKQGID
+665 KVEPSYSNTARQGID
-680 AWNKQGKKYGL
+680 AWKKQGKKYGS
-691 LSHGAYRKANRLVN
+691 LSHGEYKKANRLVN

-770 PEMEIKSI
+770 PEIEIK
-778 TPEIEIESVV
+778 SVV
-788 PKFQEGAKLEPQELE
+788 PKFQEGAKLQPQESE
-803 VVVVYPSEDDMK
+803 IIIIYPSEDEMK
-815 RIIEKRWPAIKNTSE
+815 GIIEKRWPAIKNTSE

-835 DPEYTSEKTGKGS
+835 DPEYTSEKTGAGS

-857 KYENGFILKNPN
+857 KYKNGFILKNPN

-888 DAIHHFRY
+888 DVIHHFRY

-918 DVFWNSELGD
+918 DIFWNSELGK
-928 IFRNAKQKDSS
+928 IFRDAKQKDSS

-944 DKNINEEY
+944 DKNINEDY

-967 DKLRKKSENDS
+967 DKLRRKS
-978 DKFKYQPKEDA
+978 KYQSKENA

-997 TSRQLFQNIKDYLE
+997 TSRQLFKSIKDYLE

-1050 GIPVVSEDEN
+1050 GIPVISEDED
-1060 GKIVQNAEVERS
+1060 GKIVQNAEIERS

>member
-8 VDASKLLGTSR
+8 VDASKLFGTSR

-25 TPTFST
+25 TSTFST
-31 HLALDKYQMQQLA
+31 HLALDKYQIQQLA

-51 RNFALKKAGN
+51 MKFAIKKAGN
-61 AYLGGVIGT
+61 TYLGGVIGT
-70 ASTMLG
+70 ASTMFG
-76 SSLGSKLF
+76 SSLGNKLF
-84 GDSKMGDFAGY
+84 GDSKIGNIAGQ
-95 ALGDAASKIL
+95 ALGAAASKIL
-105 GSTLKVPSGGNLV
+105 GNTLKAPSGGGLA
-118 DAAISGITSSVF
+118 DAAISGVTSSIF
-130 NQNTAGGRAASSI
+130 NQNTSGGRAAASI
-143 VNGIVPKVTENITKG
+143 VNGVGSQVAQNITNGAKAF
-158 VKLTSGFNFGSIA
+158 SGFNAGNIA

-180 AMKPKTEYSGEKGG
+180 AMKPKSEYSGEKGR
-194 ITSTLDMLDSAGT
+194 ITSTLDILDSAGT

-213 PGVGQIIGLAK
+213 PGVGQILGLAK

-244 CVCRGTKVFKANG
+244 
-257 ELINIEDLKQEDGII
+257 
-272 GWDENSKQIVP
+272 
-283 QKIQNF
+283 
-289 IEPKEKECLE
+289 
-299 IILKNG
+299 
-305 YSIKCSID
+305 
-313 HPVLSDD
+313 
-320 RPKAKNKKINKK
+320 
-332 RIAIR
+332 
-337 SWKFRRAD
+337 
-345 ELKVGDFVGLANNI
+345 
-359 DYWGER
+359 
-365 DIPNAYVVG
+365 
-374 LLIGDGSY
+374 
-382 GKWQSCRLIS
+382 
-392 ADPDTWKYL
+392 
-401 EDKKIGVLCHCDD
+401 
-414 KRPEKYSK
+414 
-422 EIRTYR
+422 
-428 IIGGMDLLHQLG
+428 
-440 IAYQTGKNKTLP
+440 
-452 KNIGEFSKQS
+452 
-462 VCDLLAGLFD
+462 
-472 TDGSIYVNE
+472 
-481 KKNGY
+481 
-486 SIVLYQSNMN
+486 
-496 LLEEVRIQLHK
+496 
-507 LGIFSTIGTRKAA
+507 
-520 KYKIKNRFINSKESY
+520 
-535 RLTIRDISSIIKFY
+535 
-549 NLIHLNIS
+549 
-557 YKRTDLEMI
+557 
-566 YNMLKNK
+566 
-573 NSQEHNDISGAKQC
+573 
-587 KIIAIKK
+587 
-594 IGKQIVYNLQ
+594 
-604 AEYNHTYLA
+604 
-613 NCIITHNTTTDALLG
+613 TTTDALLG

-680 AWNKQGKKYGL
+680 AWKKQGKKYGS
-691 LSHGAYRKANRLVN
+691 LSHGAYKKANRLVN

-759 EPQEL
+759 EQQEL

-778 TPEIEIESVV
+778 APETEIESVV
-788 PKFQEGAKLEPQELE
+788 PKFQEGAKLQPQESE
-803 VVVVYPSEDDMK
+803 IIVIYPSEDEMK
-815 RIIEKRWPAIKNTSE
+815 GIIEKRWPAIKNTSE

-835 DPEYTSEKTGKGS
+835 DPEYTSEKTGSGS

-857 KYENGFILKNPN
+857 KYKNGFILKNPN

-888 DAIHHFRY
+888 DVIHHFRY

-904 LKPFEDYLLQNKKG
+904 LKPFENYILQNKKG
-918 DVFWNSELGD
+918 DIFWNSELGK
-928 IFRNAKQKDSS
+928 IFRDAKQKDSS

-944 DKNINEEY
+944 DKNINEDY

-967 DKLRKKSENDS
+967 DKLRRKS
-978 DKFKYQPKEDA
+978 KYQSKENA

-1060 GKIVQNAEVERS
+1060 GKTVQNAEIERS

>member
-8 VDASKLLGTSR
+8 VDASKSLGTSR
-19 TYPLGA
+19 TYSLGA

-31 HLALDKYQMQQLA
+31 HHALDKYQMQQLA
-44 KNQRKQA
+44 KNQIKQA
-51 RNFALKKAGN
+51 RNVALKKAGN

-84 GDSKMGDFAGY
+84 GDSKMGDFAGQ
-95 ALGDAASKIL
+95 ALGAAASKIL
-105 GSTLKVPSGGNLV
+105 GNTLKAPSGGGLADV
-118 DAAISGITSSVF
+118 AISGITSSIL
-130 NQNTAGGRAASSI
+130 NQNTAGGRAASAI
-143 VNGIVPKVTENITKG
+143 VNGIVPNATQNIIKG
-158 VKLTSGFNFGSIA
+158 VKLTSGFNVGNLA
-171 GIGLGAAQA
+171 GIGLGAVQA
-180 AMKPKTEYSGEKGG
+180 AMKPKSEYSGEKGK
-194 ITSTLDMLDSAGT
+194 ITSTLDMLDSGGT

-213 PGVGQIIGLAK
+213 PGVGQVIGLVK
-224 MGLDTGFKALN
+224 TTLDTGFKALN

-244 CVCRGTKVFKANG
+244 
-257 ELINIEDLKQEDGII
+257 
-272 GWDENSKQIVP
+272 
-283 QKIQNF
+283 
-289 IEPKEKECLE
+289 
-299 IILKNG
+299 
-305 YSIKCSID
+305 
-313 HPVLSDD
+313 
-320 RPKAKNKKINKK
+320 
-332 RIAIR
+332 
-337 SWKFRRAD
+337 
-345 ELKVGDFVGLANNI
+345 
-359 DYWGER
+359 
-365 DIPNAYVVG
+365 
-374 LLIGDGSY
+374 
-382 GKWQSCRLIS
+382 
-392 ADPDTWKYL
+392 
-401 EDKKIGVLCHCDD
+401 
-414 KRPEKYSK
+414 
-422 EIRTYR
+422 
-428 IIGGMDLLHQLG
+428 
-440 IAYQTGKNKTLP
+440 
-452 KNIGEFSKQS
+452 
-462 VCDLLAGLFD
+462 
-472 TDGSIYVNE
+472 
-481 KKNGY
+481 
-486 SIVLYQSNMN
+486 
-496 LLEEVRIQLHK
+496 
-507 LGIFSTIGTRKAA
+507 
-520 KYKIKNRFINSKESY
+520 
-535 RLTIRDISSIIKFY
+535 
-549 NLIHLNIS
+549 
-557 YKRTDLEMI
+557 
-566 YNMLKNK
+566 
-573 NSQEHNDISGAKQC
+573 
-587 KIIAIKK
+587 
-594 IGKQIVYNLQ
+594 
-604 AEYNHTYLA
+604 
-613 NCIITHNTTTDALLG
+613 TTTDALLG

-665 KVESSYSNTVKQGID
+665 KVESSYSNTVKQGVD

-705 MYGIANEALLDM
+705 MYGMANEALLDM

-745 LNPRTLVAKEGAKL
+745 LNPRILVAKEGAKL

-928 IFRNAKQKDSS
+928 IFRDAKQKDSS

-944 DKNINEEY
+944 DKNINEVY
-952 IAQGIDGV
+952 IAQGIDSV

-967 DKLRKKSENDS
+967 DKLRRKSENDS

>member
-51 RNFALKKAGN
+51 MKFAIKKAGN

-70 ASTMLG
+70 ASTMFG
-76 SSLGSKLF
+76 SSLGNKLF
-84 GDSKMGDFAGY
+84 GDSKIGNIAGQ
-95 ALGDAASKIL
+95 ALGTAASKIL
-105 GSTLKVPSGGNLV
+105 GNTLKAPSGGGFADV
-118 DAAISGITSSVF
+118 AISGVTSSVF

-143 VNGIVPKVTENITKG
+143 VNGIVPKIAENITKR
-158 VKLTSGFNFGSIA
+158 VKLTSGFNVGNIA

-180 AMKPKTEYSGEKGG
+180 AMKPKSEYSGEKGR
-194 ITSTLDMLDSAGT
+194 ITSTLDIFDSAGT
-207 AAVSAI
+207 SAVSAI
-213 PGVGQIIGLAK
+213 PGVGQIFGLAK

-244 CVCRGTKVFKANG
+244 
-257 ELINIEDLKQEDGII
+257 
-272 GWDENSKQIVP
+272 
-283 QKIQNF
+283 
-289 IEPKEKECLE
+289 
-299 IILKNG
+299 
-305 YSIKCSID
+305 
-313 HPVLSDD
+313 
-320 RPKAKNKKINKK
+320 
-332 RIAIR
+332 
-337 SWKFRRAD
+337 
-345 ELKVGDFVGLANNI
+345 
-359 DYWGER
+359 
-365 DIPNAYVVG
+365 
-374 LLIGDGSY
+374 
-382 GKWQSCRLIS
+382 
-392 ADPDTWKYL
+392 
-401 EDKKIGVLCHCDD
+401 
-414 KRPEKYSK
+414 
-422 EIRTYR
+422 
-428 IIGGMDLLHQLG
+428 
-440 IAYQTGKNKTLP
+440 
-452 KNIGEFSKQS
+452 
-462 VCDLLAGLFD
+462 
-472 TDGSIYVNE
+472 
-481 KKNGY
+481 
-486 SIVLYQSNMN
+486 
-496 LLEEVRIQLHK
+496 
-507 LGIFSTIGTRKAA
+507 
-520 KYKIKNRFINSKESY
+520 
-535 RLTIRDISSIIKFY
+535 
-549 NLIHLNIS
+549 
-557 YKRTDLEMI
+557 
-566 YNMLKNK
+566 
-573 NSQEHNDISGAKQC
+573 
-587 KIIAIKK
+587 
-594 IGKQIVYNLQ
+594 
-604 AEYNHTYLA
+604 
-613 NCIITHNTTTDALLG
+613 TTTDALLG

-680 AWNKQGKKYGL
+680 AWKKQGKKYGS
-691 LSHGAYRKANRLVN
+691 LSHGEYKKANRLVN

-770 PEMEIKSI
+770 PEIEIK
-778 TPEIEIESVV
+778 SVV
-788 PKFQEGAKLEPQELE
+788 PKFQEGAKLQPQESE
-803 VVVVYPSEDDMK
+803 IIIIYPSEDEMK
-815 RIIEKRWPAIKNTSE
+815 GIIEKRWPAIKNTSE

-835 DPEYTSEKTGKGS
+835 DPEYTSEKTGAGS

-857 KYENGFILKNPN
+857 KYKNGFILKNPN

-888 DAIHHFRY
+888 DVIHHFRY

-918 DVFWNSELGD
+918 DIFWNSELGK
-928 IFRNAKQKDSS
+928 IFRDAKQKDSS

-944 DKNINEEY
+944 DKNINEDY

-967 DKLRKKSENDS
+967 DKLRRKS
-978 DKFKYQPKEDA
+978 KYQSKENA

-997 TSRQLFQNIKDYLE
+997 TSRQLFKSIKDYLE

-1050 GIPVVSEDEN
+1050 GIPVISEDED
-1060 GKIVQNAEVERS
+1060 GKIVQNAEIERS

>member
-51 RNFALKKAGN
+51 MKFAIKKAGN

-70 ASTMLG
+70 ASTMFG
-76 SSLGSKLF
+76 SSLGNKLF
-84 GDSKMGDFAGY
+84 GDSKIGNIAGQ
-95 ALGDAASKIL
+95 ALGTAASKIL
-105 GSTLKVPSGGNLV
+105 GNTLKAPSGGGFADV
-118 DAAISGITSSVF
+118 AISGVTSSVF

-143 VNGIVPKVTENITKG
+143 VNGIVPKIAENITKR
-158 VKLTSGFNFGSIA
+158 VKLTSGFNVGNIA
-171 GIGLGAAQA
+171 GIGLGVAQA
-180 AMKPKTEYSGEKGG
+180 AMKPKSEYSGEKGR
-194 ITSTLDMLDSAGT
+194 ITSTLDIFDSAGT
-207 AAVSAI
+207 AVVSAI
-213 PGVGQIIGLAK
+213 PGVGQIFGLAK

-244 CVCRGTKVFKANG
+244 T
-257 ELINIEDLKQEDGII
+257 
-272 GWDENSKQIVP
+272 
-283 QKIQNF
+283 
-289 IEPKEKECLE
+289 
-299 IILKNG
+299 
-305 YSIKCSID
+305 
-313 HPVLSDD
+313 
-320 RPKAKNKKINKK
+320 
-332 RIAIR
+332 
-337 SWKFRRAD
+337 
-345 ELKVGDFVGLANNI
+345 
-359 DYWGER
+359 
-365 DIPNAYVVG
+365 
-374 LLIGDGSY
+374 
-382 GKWQSCRLIS
+382 
-392 ADPDTWKYL
+392 
-401 EDKKIGVLCHCDD
+401 
-414 KRPEKYSK
+414 
-422 EIRTYR
+422 
-428 IIGGMDLLHQLG
+428 
-440 IAYQTGKNKTLP
+440 
-452 KNIGEFSKQS
+452 
-462 VCDLLAGLFD
+462 
-472 TDGSIYVNE
+472 
-481 KKNGY
+481 
-486 SIVLYQSNMN
+486 
-496 LLEEVRIQLHK
+496 
-507 LGIFSTIGTRKAA
+507 TI
-520 KYKIKNRFINSKESY
+520 
-535 RLTIRDISSIIKFY
+535 
-549 NLIHLNIS
+549 
-557 YKRTDLEMI
+557 
-566 YNMLKNK
+566 
-573 NSQEHNDISGAKQC
+573 
-587 KIIAIKK
+587 
-594 IGKQIVYNLQ
+594 
-604 AEYNHTYLA
+604 
-613 NCIITHNTTTDALLG
+613 DALLG

-665 KVESSYSNTVKQGID
+665 KVEPSYSNTARQGID
-680 AWNKQGKKYGL
+680 AWKKQGKKYGS
-691 LSHGAYRKANRLVN
+691 LSHGAYKKANRLVN

-770 PEMEIKSI
+770 PEIEIK
-778 TPEIEIESVV
+778 SVV
-788 PKFQEGAKLEPQELE
+788 PKFQEGAKLQPQESE
-803 VVVVYPSEDDMK
+803 IIIIYPSEDEMK
-815 RIIEKRWPAIKNTSE
+815 GIIEKRWPAIKNTSE

-835 DPEYTSEKTGKGS
+835 DPEYTSEKTGAGS

-857 KYENGFILKNPN
+857 KYKNGFILKNPN

-888 DAIHHFRY
+888 DVIHHFRY

-918 DVFWNSELGD
+918 DIFWNSELGK
-928 IFRNAKQKDSS
+928 IFRDAKQKDSS

-944 DKNINEEY
+944 DKNINEDY

-967 DKLRKKSENDS
+967 DKLRRKS
-978 DKFKYQPKEDA
+978 KYQSKENA

-1050 GIPVVSEDEN
+1050 GIPVISEDED
-1060 GKIVQNAEVERS
+1060 GKIVQNAEIERS

>member
-19 TYPLGA
+19 TYQLGA

-51 RNFALKKAGN
+51 MKFAIKKAGN

-70 ASTMLG
+70 ASTMFG
-76 SSLGSKLF
+76 SSLGNKLF
-84 GDSKMGDFAGY
+84 GDSKIGNIAGQ
-95 ALGDAASKIL
+95 ALGTAASKIL
-105 GSTLKVPSGGNLV
+105 GNTLKAPSGGGFADV
-118 DAAISGITSSVF
+118 AISGVTSSVF

-143 VNGIVPKVTENITKG
+143 VNGIVPKIAENITKR
-158 VKLTSGFNFGSIA
+158 VKLASGFNVGNIA

-180 AMKPKTEYSGEKGG
+180 AMKPKSEYSGEKGR
-194 ITSTLDMLDSAGT
+194 ITSTLDIFDSAGT
-207 AAVSAI
+207 AVVSAI
-213 PGVGQIIGLAK
+213 PGVGQIFGLAK

-244 CVCRGTKVFKANG
+244 T
-257 ELINIEDLKQEDGII
+257 
-272 GWDENSKQIVP
+272 
-283 QKIQNF
+283 
-289 IEPKEKECLE
+289 
-299 IILKNG
+299 
-305 YSIKCSID
+305 
-313 HPVLSDD
+313 
-320 RPKAKNKKINKK
+320 
-332 RIAIR
+332 
-337 SWKFRRAD
+337 
-345 ELKVGDFVGLANNI
+345 
-359 DYWGER
+359 
-365 DIPNAYVVG
+365 
-374 LLIGDGSY
+374 
-382 GKWQSCRLIS
+382 
-392 ADPDTWKYL
+392 
-401 EDKKIGVLCHCDD
+401 
-414 KRPEKYSK
+414 
-422 EIRTYR
+422 
-428 IIGGMDLLHQLG
+428 
-440 IAYQTGKNKTLP
+440 
-452 KNIGEFSKQS
+452 
-462 VCDLLAGLFD
+462 
-472 TDGSIYVNE
+472 
-481 KKNGY
+481 
-486 SIVLYQSNMN
+486 
-496 LLEEVRIQLHK
+496 
-507 LGIFSTIGTRKAA
+507 TI
-520 KYKIKNRFINSKESY
+520 
-535 RLTIRDISSIIKFY
+535 
-549 NLIHLNIS
+549 
-557 YKRTDLEMI
+557 
-566 YNMLKNK
+566 
-573 NSQEHNDISGAKQC
+573 
-587 KIIAIKK
+587 
-594 IGKQIVYNLQ
+594 
-604 AEYNHTYLA
+604 
-613 NCIITHNTTTDALLG
+613 DALLG

-680 AWNKQGKKYGL
+680 AWKKQGKKYGS
-691 LSHGAYRKANRLVN
+691 LSHGAYKKANRLVN

-770 PEMEIKSI
+770 PEIEIK
-778 TPEIEIESVV
+778 SVV
-788 PKFQEGAKLEPQELE
+788 PKFQEGAKLQPQESE
-803 VVVVYPSEDDMK
+803 IIIIYPSEDEMK
-815 RIIEKRWPAIKNTSE
+815 GIIEKRWPAIKNTSE

-835 DPEYTSEKTGKGS
+835 DPEYTSEKTGAGS

-857 KYENGFILKNPN
+857 KYKNGFILKNPN

-888 DAIHHFRY
+888 DVIHHFRY

-918 DVFWNSELGD
+918 DIFWNSELGK
-928 IFRNAKQKDSS
+928 IFRDAKQKDSS

-944 DKNINEEY
+944 DKNINEDY

-967 DKLRKKSENDS
+967 DKLRRKS
-978 DKFKYQPKEDA
+978 KYQSKENA

-997 TSRQLFQNIKDYLE
+997 TSRQLFKSIKDYLE

-1050 GIPVVSEDEN
+1050 GIPVISEDED
-1060 GKIVQNAEVERS
+1060 GKIVQNAEIERS

-1087 LKKYNSD
+1087 LKKYNLD

>member
-8 VDASKLLGTSR
+8 VDASKLFGTSR

-25 TPTFST
+25 TPAFST

-51 RNFALKKAGN
+51 MKFAIKKAGN

-70 ASTMLG
+70 ASTMFG
-76 SSLGSKLF
+76 SSLGNKLF
-84 GDSKMGDFAGY
+84 GDSKMGDFAGQ
-95 ALGDAASKIL
+95 ALGAAASKIL
-105 GSTLKVPSGGNLV
+105 GNTLKTQSGGGLADV
-118 DAAISGITSSVF
+118 AISGVTSSVF

-143 VNGIVPKVTENITKG
+143 VNSIAPKIVENITKG
-158 VKLTSGFNFGSIA
+158 AKLPSGFNVGNIA
-171 GIGLGAAQA
+171 GIGIGATQA
-180 AMKPKTEYSGEKGG
+180 AMKPKSEYSGEKGR

-213 PGVGQIIGLAK
+213 PGIGQIFGLVK

-235 NAGYGTSGM
+235 NARYGTSGM
-244 CVCRGTKVFKANG
+244 
-257 ELINIEDLKQEDGII
+257 
-272 GWDENSKQIVP
+272 
-283 QKIQNF
+283 
-289 IEPKEKECLE
+289 
-299 IILKNG
+299 
-305 YSIKCSID
+305 
-313 HPVLSDD
+313 
-320 RPKAKNKKINKK
+320 
-332 RIAIR
+332 
-337 SWKFRRAD
+337 
-345 ELKVGDFVGLANNI
+345 
-359 DYWGER
+359 
-365 DIPNAYVVG
+365 
-374 LLIGDGSY
+374 
-382 GKWQSCRLIS
+382 
-392 ADPDTWKYL
+392 
-401 EDKKIGVLCHCDD
+401 
-414 KRPEKYSK
+414 
-422 EIRTYR
+422 
-428 IIGGMDLLHQLG
+428 
-440 IAYQTGKNKTLP
+440 
-452 KNIGEFSKQS
+452 
-462 VCDLLAGLFD
+462 
-472 TDGSIYVNE
+472 
-481 KKNGY
+481 
-486 SIVLYQSNMN
+486 
-496 LLEEVRIQLHK
+496 
-507 LGIFSTIGTRKAA
+507 
-520 KYKIKNRFINSKESY
+520 
-535 RLTIRDISSIIKFY
+535 
-549 NLIHLNIS
+549 
-557 YKRTDLEMI
+557 
-566 YNMLKNK
+566 
-573 NSQEHNDISGAKQC
+573 
-587 KIIAIKK
+587 
-594 IGKQIVYNLQ
+594 
-604 AEYNHTYLA
+604 
-613 NCIITHNTTTDALLG
+613 TTTDALLG

-665 KVESSYSNTVKQGID
+665 KVESSYSNTVRQGID
-680 AWNKQGKKYGL
+680 AWKKQGKKYGL
-691 LSHGAYRKANRLVN
+691 LSRGKYKKANRLVN

-717 VNENKIDE
+717 VNENKIDD

-745 LNPRTLVAKEGAKL
+745 LNPRTLIIKKGAKL
-759 EPQEL
+759 EPQEYK
-764 EIESVV
+764 IE
-770 PEMEIKSI
+770 PIA
-778 TPEIEIESVV
+778 PEIEIESIV
-788 PKFQEGAKLEPQELE
+788 PKFQKGAKLQPQESE
-803 VVVVYPSEDDMK
+803 IIIIYPSEDEMK
-815 RIIEKRWPAIKNTSE
+815 EIIEKRWPAIKNTSE

-835 DPEYTSEKTGKGS
+835 DPEYTSEKTGAGS

-869 ETPTI
+869 KTPTI

-888 DAIHHFRY
+888 DAIHHFRFT
-896 ADPKYQQV
+896 DPKYQQV

-928 IFRNAKQKDSS
+928 IFRDAKQKYSS

-944 DKNINEEY
+944 DKNINEDY

-967 DKLRKKSENDS
+967 DKLRRKSEHDS
-978 DKFKYQPKEDA
+978 DKFKYQSKENA

-1050 GIPVVSEDEN
+1050 GIPVVSEDGN
-1060 GKIVQNAEVERS
+1060 GKIVQNAEIERS

-1087 LKKYNSD
+1087 LKQYNSD
-1094 ISQKEKDDVATKA
+1094 ISQKEKDDIATKA

>member
-1 MAPILNT
+1 MALILNT
-8 VDASKLLGTSR
+8 VDASKSFGTSR
-19 TYPLGA
+19 TYQLGA
-25 TPTFST
+25 TPAFLT

-51 RNFALKKAGN
+51 MNFALKKAGN

-70 ASTMLG
+70 ASTMFG

-84 GDSKMGDFAGY
+84 GNSKMGNLAGQ
-95 ALGDAASKIL
+95 ALGTAASKIL
-105 GSTLKVPSGGNLV
+105 GNTLKAPSGGGLADV
-118 DAAISGITSSVF
+118 AISGVTSSVF
-130 NQNTAGGRAASSI
+130 NQNTAGGRAAASI
-143 VNGIVPKVTENITKG
+143 VNGVGSQVAQNIING
-158 VKLTSGFNFGSIA
+158 AKLLSGFNVGNIA

-180 AMKPKTEYSGEKGG
+180 AMKPKSEYSGEKGK
-194 ITSTLDMLDSAGT
+194 ITSTLDVIDSVGT
-207 AAVSAI
+207 AALSAI
-213 PGVGQIIGLAK
+213 PGAGQIFGLVK

-244 CVCRGTKVFKANG
+244 
-257 ELINIEDLKQEDGII
+257 
-272 GWDENSKQIVP
+272 
-283 QKIQNF
+283 
-289 IEPKEKECLE
+289 
-299 IILKNG
+299 
-305 YSIKCSID
+305 
-313 HPVLSDD
+313 
-320 RPKAKNKKINKK
+320 
-332 RIAIR
+332 
-337 SWKFRRAD
+337 
-345 ELKVGDFVGLANNI
+345 
-359 DYWGER
+359 
-365 DIPNAYVVG
+365 
-374 LLIGDGSY
+374 
-382 GKWQSCRLIS
+382 
-392 ADPDTWKYL
+392 
-401 EDKKIGVLCHCDD
+401 
-414 KRPEKYSK
+414 
-422 EIRTYR
+422 
-428 IIGGMDLLHQLG
+428 
-440 IAYQTGKNKTLP
+440 
-452 KNIGEFSKQS
+452 
-462 VCDLLAGLFD
+462 
-472 TDGSIYVNE
+472 
-481 KKNGY
+481 
-486 SIVLYQSNMN
+486 
-496 LLEEVRIQLHK
+496 
-507 LGIFSTIGTRKAA
+507 
-520 KYKIKNRFINSKESY
+520 
-535 RLTIRDISSIIKFY
+535 
-549 NLIHLNIS
+549 
-557 YKRTDLEMI
+557 
-566 YNMLKNK
+566 
-573 NSQEHNDISGAKQC
+573 
-587 KIIAIKK
+587 
-594 IGKQIVYNLQ
+594 
-604 AEYNHTYLA
+604 
-613 NCIITHNTTTDALLG
+613 TTTDALLG

-680 AWNKQGKKYGL
+680 AWKKQGKKYGL
-691 LSHGAYRKANRLVN
+691 LSHGAYGKANRLVN

-778 TPEIEIESVV
+778 APETEIESVV
-788 PKFQEGAKLEPQELE
+788 PKFQEGAKLQPQESE
-803 VVVVYPSEDDMK
+803 IIIIYPSEDEMK
-815 RIIEKRWPAIKNTSE
+815 EIIEKRWPAIKNTSE

-918 DVFWNSELGD
+918 DVFWNSELGK
-928 IFRNAKQKDSS
+928 IFRDAKQKDSS

-944 DKNINEEY
+944 DKNINEDY

-967 DKLRKKSENDS
+967 NKLRRKS
-978 DKFKYQPKEDA
+978 KYQSKENA

-1060 GKIVQNAEVERS
+1060 GKTIQNAEIERS

>member
-8 VDASKLLGTSR
+8 VDTSKLLGTSR
-19 TYPLGA
+19 TYQLGA

-51 RNFALKKAGN
+51 MKFAIKKAGN

-70 ASTMLG
+70 ASTMFG
-76 SSLGSKLF
+76 SSLGNKLF
-84 GDSKMGDFAGY
+84 GDSKIGNIAGQ
-95 ALGDAASKIL
+95 ALGTAASKIL
-105 GSTLKVPSGGNLV
+105 GNTLKAPSGGGFADV
-118 DAAISGITSSVF
+118 AISGVTSSVF

-143 VNGIVPKVTENITKG
+143 VNGIVPKIAENITKR
-158 VKLTSGFNFGSIA
+158 VKLTSGFNVGNIA

-180 AMKPKTEYSGEKGG
+180 AMKPKSEYSGEKGR
-194 ITSTLDMLDSAGT
+194 ITSTLDIFDSAGT
-207 AAVSAI
+207 AVVSAI
-213 PGVGQIIGLAK
+213 PGVGQIFGLAK

-244 CVCRGTKVFKANG
+244 
-257 ELINIEDLKQEDGII
+257 
-272 GWDENSKQIVP
+272 
-283 QKIQNF
+283 
-289 IEPKEKECLE
+289 
-299 IILKNG
+299 
-305 YSIKCSID
+305 
-313 HPVLSDD
+313 
-320 RPKAKNKKINKK
+320 
-332 RIAIR
+332 
-337 SWKFRRAD
+337 
-345 ELKVGDFVGLANNI
+345 
-359 DYWGER
+359 
-365 DIPNAYVVG
+365 
-374 LLIGDGSY
+374 
-382 GKWQSCRLIS
+382 
-392 ADPDTWKYL
+392 
-401 EDKKIGVLCHCDD
+401 
-414 KRPEKYSK
+414 
-422 EIRTYR
+422 
-428 IIGGMDLLHQLG
+428 
-440 IAYQTGKNKTLP
+440 
-452 KNIGEFSKQS
+452 
-462 VCDLLAGLFD
+462 
-472 TDGSIYVNE
+472 
-481 KKNGY
+481 
-486 SIVLYQSNMN
+486 
-496 LLEEVRIQLHK
+496 
-507 LGIFSTIGTRKAA
+507 
-520 KYKIKNRFINSKESY
+520 
-535 RLTIRDISSIIKFY
+535 
-549 NLIHLNIS
+549 
-557 YKRTDLEMI
+557 
-566 YNMLKNK
+566 
-573 NSQEHNDISGAKQC
+573 
-587 KIIAIKK
+587 
-594 IGKQIVYNLQ
+594 
-604 AEYNHTYLA
+604 
-613 NCIITHNTTTDALLG
+613 TTTDALLG

-680 AWNKQGKKYGL
+680 AWKKQGKKYGS
-691 LSHGAYRKANRLVN
+691 LSHGEYKKANRLVN

-770 PEMEIKSI
+770 PEIEIK
-778 TPEIEIESVV
+778 SVV
-788 PKFQEGAKLEPQELE
+788 PKFQEGAKLQPQESE
-803 VVVVYPSEDDMK
+803 IIIIYPSEDEMK
-815 RIIEKRWPAIKNTSE
+815 GIIEKRWPAIKNTSE

-835 DPEYTSEKTGKGS
+835 DPEYTSEKTGAGS

-857 KYENGFILKNPN
+857 KYKNGFILKNPN

-888 DAIHHFRY
+888 DVIHHFRY

-918 DVFWNSELGD
+918 DIFWNSELGK
-928 IFRNAKQKDSS
+928 IFRDAKQKDSS

-944 DKNINEEY
+944 DKNINEDY

-967 DKLRKKSENDS
+967 DKLRRKS
-978 DKFKYQPKEDA
+978 KYQSKENA

-997 TSRQLFQNIKDYLE
+997 TSRQLFKSIKDYLE

-1050 GIPVVSEDEN
+1050 GIPVISEDED
-1060 GKIVQNAEVERS
+1060 GKIVQNAEIERS

>member
-19 TYPLGA
+19 TYQLGA

-51 RNFALKKAGN
+51 MKFAIKKAGN

-70 ASTMLG
+70 ASTMFG
-76 SSLGSKLF
+76 SSLGNKLF
-84 GDSKMGDFAGY
+84 GDSKIGNIAGQ
-95 ALGDAASKIL
+95 ALGTAASKIL
-105 GSTLKVPSGGNLV
+105 GNTLKAPSGGGFADV
-118 DAAISGITSSVF
+118 AISGVTSSVF

-143 VNGIVPKVTENITKG
+143 VNGIVPKIAENITKR
-158 VKLTSGFNFGSIA
+158 VKLTSGFNVGNIA

-180 AMKPKTEYSGEKGG
+180 AMKPKSEYGGEKGR
-194 ITSTLDMLDSAGT
+194 ITSTLDIFDSVGT

-213 PGVGQIIGLAK
+213 PGVGQIFGLAK

-244 CVCRGTKVFKANG
+244 T
-257 ELINIEDLKQEDGII
+257 
-272 GWDENSKQIVP
+272 
-283 QKIQNF
+283 
-289 IEPKEKECLE
+289 
-299 IILKNG
+299 
-305 YSIKCSID
+305 
-313 HPVLSDD
+313 
-320 RPKAKNKKINKK
+320 
-332 RIAIR
+332 
-337 SWKFRRAD
+337 
-345 ELKVGDFVGLANNI
+345 
-359 DYWGER
+359 
-365 DIPNAYVVG
+365 
-374 LLIGDGSY
+374 
-382 GKWQSCRLIS
+382 
-392 ADPDTWKYL
+392 
-401 EDKKIGVLCHCDD
+401 
-414 KRPEKYSK
+414 
-422 EIRTYR
+422 
-428 IIGGMDLLHQLG
+428 
-440 IAYQTGKNKTLP
+440 
-452 KNIGEFSKQS
+452 
-462 VCDLLAGLFD
+462 
-472 TDGSIYVNE
+472 
-481 KKNGY
+481 
-486 SIVLYQSNMN
+486 
-496 LLEEVRIQLHK
+496 
-507 LGIFSTIGTRKAA
+507 TI
-520 KYKIKNRFINSKESY
+520 
-535 RLTIRDISSIIKFY
+535 
-549 NLIHLNIS
+549 
-557 YKRTDLEMI
+557 
-566 YNMLKNK
+566 
-573 NSQEHNDISGAKQC
+573 
-587 KIIAIKK
+587 
-594 IGKQIVYNLQ
+594 
-604 AEYNHTYLA
+604 
-613 NCIITHNTTTDALLG
+613 DALLG

-680 AWNKQGKKYGL
+680 AWKKQGKKYGS
-691 LSHGAYRKANRLVN
+691 LSHGAYKKANRLVN

-770 PEMEIKSI
+770 PEIEIK
-778 TPEIEIESVV
+778 SVV
-788 PKFQEGAKLEPQELE
+788 PKFQEGAKLQPQESE
-803 VVVVYPSEDDMK
+803 IIIIYPSEDEMK
-815 RIIEKRWPAIKNTSE
+815 GIIEKRWPAIKNTSE

-835 DPEYTSEKTGKGS
+835 DPEYTSEKTGAGS

-857 KYENGFILKNPN
+857 KYKNGFILKNPN

-888 DAIHHFRY
+888 DVIHHFRY

-918 DVFWNSELGD
+918 DIFWNSELGK
-928 IFRNAKQKDSS
+928 IFRDAKQKDSS

-944 DKNINEEY
+944 DKNINEDY

-967 DKLRKKSENDS
+967 DKLRRKS
-978 DKFKYQPKEDA
+978 KYQSKENA

-997 TSRQLFQNIKDYLE
+997 TSRQLFKSIKDYLE
-1011 TGELKPQ
+1011 T
-1018 QFKNGGELNIIPE
+1018 GELNIIPE

-1050 GIPVVSEDEN
+1050 GIPVISEDED
-1060 GKIVQNAEVERS
+1060 GKIVQNAEIERS

>member
-19 TYPLGA
+19 TYQLGA

-51 RNFALKKAGN
+51 MKFAIKKAGN

-70 ASTMLG
+70 ASTMFG
-76 SSLGSKLF
+76 SSLGNKLF
-84 GDSKMGDFAGY
+84 GDSKIGNIAGQ
-95 ALGDAASKIL
+95 ALGTAASKIL
-105 GSTLKVPSGGNLV
+105 GNTLKAPSGGGFADV
-118 DAAISGITSSVF
+118 AISGVTSSVF

-143 VNGIVPKVTENITKG
+143 VNGIVPKIAENITKR
-158 VKLTSGFNFGSIA
+158 VKLTSGFNVGNIA

-180 AMKPKTEYSGEKGG
+180 AMKPKSEYSGEKGR
-194 ITSTLDMLDSAGT
+194 ITSTLDIFDSVGT

-213 PGVGQIIGLAK
+213 PGVGQIFGLAK

-244 CVCRGTKVFKANG
+244 T
-257 ELINIEDLKQEDGII
+257 
-272 GWDENSKQIVP
+272 
-283 QKIQNF
+283 
-289 IEPKEKECLE
+289 
-299 IILKNG
+299 
-305 YSIKCSID
+305 
-313 HPVLSDD
+313 
-320 RPKAKNKKINKK
+320 
-332 RIAIR
+332 
-337 SWKFRRAD
+337 
-345 ELKVGDFVGLANNI
+345 
-359 DYWGER
+359 
-365 DIPNAYVVG
+365 
-374 LLIGDGSY
+374 
-382 GKWQSCRLIS
+382 
-392 ADPDTWKYL
+392 
-401 EDKKIGVLCHCDD
+401 
-414 KRPEKYSK
+414 
-422 EIRTYR
+422 
-428 IIGGMDLLHQLG
+428 
-440 IAYQTGKNKTLP
+440 
-452 KNIGEFSKQS
+452 
-462 VCDLLAGLFD
+462 
-472 TDGSIYVNE
+472 
-481 KKNGY
+481 
-486 SIVLYQSNMN
+486 
-496 LLEEVRIQLHK
+496 
-507 LGIFSTIGTRKAA
+507 TI
-520 KYKIKNRFINSKESY
+520 
-535 RLTIRDISSIIKFY
+535 
-549 NLIHLNIS
+549 
-557 YKRTDLEMI
+557 
-566 YNMLKNK
+566 
-573 NSQEHNDISGAKQC
+573 
-587 KIIAIKK
+587 
-594 IGKQIVYNLQ
+594 
-604 AEYNHTYLA
+604 
-613 NCIITHNTTTDALLG
+613 DALLG

-680 AWNKQGKKYGL
+680 AWKKQGKKYGS
-691 LSHGAYRKANRLVN
+691 LSHGAYKKANRLVN

-770 PEMEIKSI
+770 PEIEIK
-778 TPEIEIESVV
+778 SVV
-788 PKFQEGAKLEPQELE
+788 PKFQEGAKLQPQESE
-803 VVVVYPSEDDMK
+803 IIIIYPSEDEMK
-815 RIIEKRWPAIKNTSE
+815 GIIEKRWPAIKNTSE

-835 DPEYTSEKTGKGS
+835 DPEYTSEKTGAGS

-857 KYENGFILKNPN
+857 KYKNGFILKNPN

-888 DAIHHFRY
+888 DVIHHFRY

-918 DVFWNSELGD
+918 DIFWNSELGK
-928 IFRNAKQKDSS
+928 IFRDAKQKDSS

-944 DKNINEEY
+944 DKNINEDY

-967 DKLRKKSENDS
+967 DKLRRKS
-978 DKFKYQPKEDA
+978 KYQSKENA

-997 TSRQLFQNIKDYLE
+997 TSRQLFKSIKDYLE

-1050 GIPVVSEDEN
+1050 GIPVISEDED
-1060 GKIVQNAEVERS
+1060 GKIVQNAEIERS

>member
-25 TPTFST
+25 TPAFST

-51 RNFALKKAGN
+51 MKFALKKAGN
-61 AYLGGVIGT
+61 AYLGGVIGP
-70 ASTMLG
+70 ASTMFG
-76 SSLGSKLF
+76 SSLGNKLF
-84 GDSKMGDFAGY
+84 GDSKMGDLAGQ
-95 ALGDAASKIL
+95 ALGAAASKIL
-105 GSTLKVPSGGNLV
+105 GNTLKAPSGGGLADV
-118 DAAISGITSSVF
+118 AISGVTSSVF
-130 NQNTAGGRAASSI
+130 NQNTAGGRATSSI
-143 VNGIVPKVTENITKG
+143 VNSVGSQVIQNITK
-158 VKLTSGFNFGSIA
+158 KAKIFSGFNPGNIA

-180 AMKPKTEYSGEKGG
+180 AIKPKSEYSGEKGKR
-194 ITSTLDMLDSAGT
+194 ITSTLDILDSAGT

-213 PGVGQIIGLAK
+213 PGVGQIFGLAK
-224 MGLDTGFKALN
+224 MSLDTGFKALN

-244 CVCRGTKVFKANG
+244 
-257 ELINIEDLKQEDGII
+257 
-272 GWDENSKQIVP
+272 
-283 QKIQNF
+283 
-289 IEPKEKECLE
+289 
-299 IILKNG
+299 
-305 YSIKCSID
+305 
-313 HPVLSDD
+313 
-320 RPKAKNKKINKK
+320 
-332 RIAIR
+332 
-337 SWKFRRAD
+337 
-345 ELKVGDFVGLANNI
+345 
-359 DYWGER
+359 
-365 DIPNAYVVG
+365 
-374 LLIGDGSY
+374 
-382 GKWQSCRLIS
+382 
-392 ADPDTWKYL
+392 
-401 EDKKIGVLCHCDD
+401 
-414 KRPEKYSK
+414 
-422 EIRTYR
+422 
-428 IIGGMDLLHQLG
+428 
-440 IAYQTGKNKTLP
+440 
-452 KNIGEFSKQS
+452 
-462 VCDLLAGLFD
+462 
-472 TDGSIYVNE
+472 
-481 KKNGY
+481 
-486 SIVLYQSNMN
+486 
-496 LLEEVRIQLHK
+496 
-507 LGIFSTIGTRKAA
+507 
-520 KYKIKNRFINSKESY
+520 
-535 RLTIRDISSIIKFY
+535 
-549 NLIHLNIS
+549 
-557 YKRTDLEMI
+557 
-566 YNMLKNK
+566 
-573 NSQEHNDISGAKQC
+573 
-587 KIIAIKK
+587 
-594 IGKQIVYNLQ
+594 
-604 AEYNHTYLA
+604 
-613 NCIITHNTTTDALLG
+613 TTTDALLG

-665 KVESSYSNTVKQGID
+665 KVESSFSNTVRQGMD
-680 AWNKQGKKYGL
+680 AWKKQGKKYGAF
-691 LSHGAYRKANRLVN
+691 SHGAYKKANRLVN

-764 EIESVV
+764 ETESVV

-778 TPEIEIESVV
+778 IPEIEIESVI
-788 PKFQEGAKLEPQELE
+788 PKFQEGAKLQPQESE
-803 VVVVYPSEDDMK
+803 IIIIYPSEDEMK
-815 RIIEKRWPAIKNTSE
+815 GIIEKRWPAIKNTSE

-835 DPEYTSEKTGKGS
+835 DPEYTSEKTGTGS

-857 KYENGFILKNPN
+857 KYKNGFILKNPN

-896 ADPKYQQV
+896 ADQKYQQV

-918 DVFWNSELGD
+918 DVFWNSELGK
-928 IFRNAKQKDSS
+928 IFRDAKQKDSS

-944 DKNINEEY
+944 DKNMNEDY

-967 DKLRKKSENDS
+967 DKLRRKS
-978 DKFKYQPKEDA
+978 KYQSKENA

-1060 GKIVQNAEVERS
+1060 GKIVQNAEIERS

-1087 LKKYNSD
+1087 LKQYNSD

>member
-19 TYPLGA
+19 TYQLGA

-51 RNFALKKAGN
+51 MKFAIKKAGN

-70 ASTMLG
+70 ASTMFG
-76 SSLGSKLF
+76 SSLGNKLF
-84 GDSKMGDFAGY
+84 GDSKIGNIAGQ
-95 ALGDAASKIL
+95 ALGTAASKIL
-105 GSTLKVPSGGNLV
+105 GNTLKAPSGGGFADV
-118 DAAISGITSSVF
+118 AISGVTSSVF

-143 VNGIVPKVTENITKG
+143 VNGIVPKIAENITKR
-158 VKLTSGFNFGSIA
+158 VKLASGFNVGNIA

-180 AMKPKTEYSGEKGG
+180 AMKPKSEYSGEKGR
-194 ITSTLDMLDSAGT
+194 ITSTLDIFDSVGT

-213 PGVGQIIGLAK
+213 PGVGQIFGLAK

-244 CVCRGTKVFKANG
+244 T
-257 ELINIEDLKQEDGII
+257 
-272 GWDENSKQIVP
+272 
-283 QKIQNF
+283 
-289 IEPKEKECLE
+289 
-299 IILKNG
+299 
-305 YSIKCSID
+305 
-313 HPVLSDD
+313 
-320 RPKAKNKKINKK
+320 
-332 RIAIR
+332 
-337 SWKFRRAD
+337 
-345 ELKVGDFVGLANNI
+345 
-359 DYWGER
+359 
-365 DIPNAYVVG
+365 
-374 LLIGDGSY
+374 
-382 GKWQSCRLIS
+382 
-392 ADPDTWKYL
+392 
-401 EDKKIGVLCHCDD
+401 
-414 KRPEKYSK
+414 
-422 EIRTYR
+422 
-428 IIGGMDLLHQLG
+428 
-440 IAYQTGKNKTLP
+440 
-452 KNIGEFSKQS
+452 
-462 VCDLLAGLFD
+462 
-472 TDGSIYVNE
+472 
-481 KKNGY
+481 
-486 SIVLYQSNMN
+486 
-496 LLEEVRIQLHK
+496 
-507 LGIFSTIGTRKAA
+507 TI
-520 KYKIKNRFINSKESY
+520 
-535 RLTIRDISSIIKFY
+535 
-549 NLIHLNIS
+549 
-557 YKRTDLEMI
+557 
-566 YNMLKNK
+566 
-573 NSQEHNDISGAKQC
+573 
-587 KIIAIKK
+587 
-594 IGKQIVYNLQ
+594 
-604 AEYNHTYLA
+604 
-613 NCIITHNTTTDALLG
+613 DALLG

-680 AWNKQGKKYGL
+680 AWKKQGKKYGS
-691 LSHGAYRKANRLVN
+691 LSHGAYKKANRLVN

-770 PEMEIKSI
+770 PEIEIK
-778 TPEIEIESVV
+778 SVV
-788 PKFQEGAKLEPQELE
+788 PKFQEGAKLQPQESE
-803 VVVVYPSEDDMK
+803 IIIIYPSEDEMK
-815 RIIEKRWPAIKNTSE
+815 GIIEKRWPAIKNTSE

-835 DPEYTSEKTGKGS
+835 DPGYTNEKTGAGS

-857 KYENGFILKNPN
+857 KYKNGFILKNPN

-888 DAIHHFRY
+888 DVIHHFRY

-918 DVFWNSELGD
+918 DIFWNSELGK
-928 IFRNAKQKDSS
+928 IFRDAKQKDSS

-944 DKNINEEY
+944 DKNINEDY

-967 DKLRKKSENDS
+967 DKLRRKS
-978 DKFKYQPKEDA
+978 KYQSKENA

-997 TSRQLFQNIKDYLE
+997 TSRQLFKSIKDYLE

-1050 GIPVVSEDEN
+1050 GIPVISEDED
-1060 GKIVQNAEVERS
+1060 GKIVQNAEIERS